1 MWVTRVSIARPVFAV
16 MVMFA
21 LCVLGVFSYVK
32 LGVEQ
37 LPDLNLPIA
46 YVDVLYPG
54 ASPQSVEEE
63 ITKKI
68 EEALNGIAG
77 VKRITSR
84 SFEGRS
90 QTSVEF
96 NLNANM
102 ARGMQDVRDKIAA
115 VQASFPKDAKTP
127 LVLRVNNE
135 ASEPVAVIGV
145 LSKTKTH
152 RDVSMLAELQVVK
165 RLQRIDGVAFIK
177 ISGNAPREVR
187 IDLDQQKLR
196 ANALLPADLSNALK
210 SQNQDAPIGLISNAI
225 QDGILR
231 MEGRAK
237 NFLDLNSVVVMQRQ
251 SLPITVADLGHLY
264 LRERELDSMARINEQ
279 RAVTIEVFKQQDAN
293 IVTTGEGI
301 KEALLEL
308 QKQIPPDVDVR
319 TISLNS
325 DWVKASLKGVQK
337 TLLEGALLTVAIVLL
352 FLKSWRSTVITGLT
366 LPISVISSFIAVQA
380 FGFTLNF
387 MTMMALSLCIGL
399 LVDDAIVVRENIVR
413 HLAMG
418 KSHMQAALEG
428 TEEIGLAVLAT
439 TFAICAV
446 FVPMA
451 FMDGITGRLFFP
463 FGITVVVAVIISLL
477 VSFTLDPMLSSVW
490 AEPPNAK
497 LTHLPVLGFLIQ
509 QVDRFMA
516 ACHGAYESLIHWI
529 FDDAGWRIG
538 SKMKISH
545 RLFILLIGVLSLLAA
560 VWLSKL
566 VGTEFIPQTDR
577 GLIQIT
583 MRLPVGSSLQRS
595 SEKLSQVEALIRAVP
610 EVSTLVTVIGGS
622 DAGFLV
628 GRNQAA
634 INIVLKPKT
643 ERQRTQ
649 KQIEEE
655 LRKIT
660 QPVSGI
666 EVAIG
671 LDRPIYIA
679 VLGNDSAS
687 LSQFTKE
694 FSDKIKTIPGIV
706 DVDISVKPGLTA
718 YRVKLDDLA
727 MRELGLNAGQVAQTL
742 RAYVNGEVAT
752 TWLAGDGEQVQVV
765 LRLPEIDRQHL
776 VQMNKLPVAYT
787 KDGQAI
793 ELARVAKIEPT
804 QNPEVI
810 RRQNLMR
817 REAIF
822 ASVQGRPAGD
832 VGEDVQTMMK
842 NTMPPEGIYF
852 DLQGSTKDQQ
862 DAFSAILS
870 AMLMAILFIYI
881 VLASQFNSFKQP
893 IAIMASLP
901 LALIGVMLALWVT
914 QTTLNLFSMIGMVML
929 MGLVTKNAILLLDFA
944 NEARKRGSSVKDALL
959 EAGQVRMRPIMMT
972 TSAMI
977 FGMLPLALAMN
988 EGGELQAGM
997 GRAIIGG
1004 VLTST
1009 FLTLVVVPV
1018 IYSYLVKD
1026 SDSDAHKDAN
1036 A

>member
-1 MWVTRVSIARPVFAV
+1 MWITRVSIARPVFAV

-21 LCVLGVFSYVK
+21 LCVLGVFSYIK

-37 LPDLNLPIA
+37 LPDLNLPVA

-63 ITKKI
+63 ITKRV

-90 QTSVEF
+90 QTAVEF

-115 VQASFPKDAKTP
+115 IQAAFPKDAKTP

-135 ASEPVAVIGV
+135 SSEPVAVIGL
-145 LSKTKTH
+145 LSSSKSH
-152 RDVSMLAELQVVK
+152 RDLSMLAELQVVR
-165 RLQRIDGVAFIK
+165 RLQRIDGVAFIN
-177 ISGNAPREVR
+177 ISGNATREIR
-187 IDLDQQKLR
+187 IDLNQQKLR
-196 ANALLPADLSNALK
+196 AHSVLPSDISAALRN
-210 SQNQDAPIGLISNAI
+210 QNQDAPIGLISNDT

-231 MEGRAK
+231 MEGRAT
-237 NFLDLNSVVVMQRQ
+237 NYLDLNAVVVQQRNAF
-251 SLPITVADLGHLY
+251 PVAVGDLGHLY
-264 LRERELDSMARINEQ
+264 MREREFDSLARINTQ
-279 RAVTIEVFKQQDAN
+279 RAISIEVFKQQDAN
-293 IVTTGEGI
+293 IVSTGEGV
-301 KEALLEL
+301 KQALEEL
-308 QKQIPPDVDVR
+308 KKQLPSDIELRVINLSSDGVKD
-319 TISLNS
+319 SL
-325 DWVKASLKGVQK
+325 VGVQR
-337 TLLEGALLTVAIVLL
+337 TLIEGALLTVAIVLL

-366 LPISVISSFIAVQA
+366 LPIAVVSSFIAVQA

-418 KSHMQAALEG
+418 KSHMDAAREG

-451 FMDGITGRLFFP
+451 FMDGIVGRLFFP

-490 AEPPNAK
+490 AEPKDASLLK
-497 LTHLPVLGFLIQ
+497 VPVLGFLIRR
-509 QVDRFMA
+509 VDRFMA
-516 ACHGAYESLIHWI
+516 LSHALYEKLIHWI
-529 FDDAGWRIG
+529 FAE
-538 SKMKISH
+538 SKWVWGRWIKVSH
-545 RLFILLIGVLSLLAA
+545 RALVLGLAALSLLVAFA
-560 VWLSKL
+560 LASV

-583 MRLPVGSSLQRS
+583 MRLPVGSSLPRS
-595 SEKLSQVEALIRAVP
+595 SEKLKQVEEAIRTLP
-610 EVSTLVTVIGGS
+610 EVTTMVTVIGGS

-634 INIVLKPKT
+634 LNIVLKPRA
-643 ERQRTQ
+643 ERARSQ
-649 KQIEEE
+649 KQIEDAM
-655 LRKIT
+655 RKLTAPI
-660 QPVSGI
+660 SGI
-666 EVAIG
+666 EVTIG
-671 LDRPIYIA
+671 MDRPIYIA
-679 VLGNDSAS
+679 VLGNDAQR
-687 LSQFTKE
+687 LAE
-694 FSDKIKTIPGIV
+694 FSQSFAEKIKTIPGIV
-706 DVDISVKPGLTA
+706 DVDLSVKPGLTA
-718 YRVKLDDLA
+718 YSVKLDDLA
-727 MRELGLNAGQVAQTL
+727 ARELGLNASQVGAAL
-742 RAYVNGEVAT
+742 RAYINGEVAT
-752 TWLAGDGEQVQVV
+752 TWLAGDGEQIQVV
-765 LRLPEIDRQHL
+765 LRLPQADRQQL
-776 VQMNKLPVAYT
+776 AQIGKLPVAFS

-793 ELARVAKIEPT
+793 ELSRVAKIEPT
-804 QNPEVI
+804 ANPEVI

-822 ASVQGRPAGD
+822 AGVQGRPSGD
-832 VGEDVQTMMK
+832 VGQQVQDMMK
-842 NTMPPEGIYF
+842 ATALPEGIYF
-852 DLQGSTKDQQ
+852 DLGGSTKDQK
-862 DAFSAILS
+862 DAFSAITS
-870 AMLMAILFIYI
+870 AMLMAVLFIYI

-901 LALIGVMLALWVT
+901 LAMIGVMLALLIT
-914 QTTLNLFSMIGMVML
+914 GTTLNLFSMIGMVML

-944 NEARKRGSSVKDALL
+944 NGARLRGLKVKEALL

-972 TSAMI
+972 TFAMI
-977 FGMLPLALAMN
+977 FGMLPLALALN

-1004 VLTST
+1004 VITSAL
-1009 FLTLVVVPV
+1009 LTLVVVPV
-1018 IYSYLVKD
+1018 IYSYLIKD
-1026 SDSDAHKDAN
+1026 EPAP
-1036 A
+1036 

>member
-1 MWVTRVSIARPVFAV
+1 MWITRVSIARPVFAV

-21 LCVLGVFSYVK
+21 LCVLGVFSYIK

-37 LPDLNLPIA
+37 LPDLNLPVA

-63 ITKKI
+63 ITKRV

-90 QTSVEF
+90 QTAVEF

-115 VQASFPKDAKTP
+115 IQAAFPKDAKTP

-135 ASEPVAVIGV
+135 SSEPVAVIGL
-145 LSKTKTH
+145 LSSSKSH
-152 RDVSMLAELQVVK
+152 RDLSMLAELQVVR
-165 RLQRIDGVAFIK
+165 RLQRIDGVAFIN
-177 ISGNAPREVR
+177 ISGNATREIR
-187 IDLDQQKLR
+187 IDLNQQKLR
-196 ANALLPADLSNALK
+196 AHSVLPSDISAALRN
-210 SQNQDAPIGLISNAI
+210 QNQDAPIGLISNDT

-231 MEGRAK
+231 MEGRAT
-237 NFLDLNSVVVMQRQ
+237 NYLDLNAVVVQQRNAF
-251 SLPITVADLGHLY
+251 PVAVGDLGHLY
-264 LRERELDSMARINEQ
+264 MREREFDSLARINTQ
-279 RAVTIEVFKQQDAN
+279 RAISIEVFKQQDAN
-293 IVTTGEGI
+293 IVSTGEGV
-301 KEALLEL
+301 KQALEEL
-308 QKQIPPDVDVR
+308 KKQLPSDIELRVINLSSDGVKD
-319 TISLNS
+319 SL
-325 DWVKASLKGVQK
+325 VGVQR
-337 TLLEGALLTVAIVLL
+337 TLIEGALLTVAIVLL

-366 LPISVISSFIAVQA
+366 LPIAVVSSFIAVQA

-418 KSHMQAALEG
+418 KSHMDAAREG

-451 FMDGITGRLFFP
+451 FMDGIVGRLFFP

-490 AEPPNAK
+490 AEPKDASLLK
-497 LTHLPVLGFLIQ
+497 VPVLGFLIRR
-509 QVDRFMA
+509 VDRFMA
-516 ACHGAYESLIHWI
+516 LSHALYEKLIHWI
-529 FDDAGWRIG
+529 FAE
-538 SKMKISH
+538 SKWVWGRWIKVSH
-545 RLFILLIGVLSLLAA
+545 RALVLGLAALSLLVAFA
-560 VWLSKL
+560 LASV

-583 MRLPVGSSLQRS
+583 MRLPVGSSLPRS
-595 SEKLSQVEALIRAVP
+595 SEKLKQVEEAIRTLP
-610 EVSTLVTVIGGS
+610 EVTTMVTVIGGS

-634 INIVLKPKT
+634 LNIVLKPRA
-643 ERQRTQ
+643 ERARSQ
-649 KQIEEE
+649 KQIEDAM
-655 LRKIT
+655 RKLTAPI
-660 QPVSGI
+660 SGI
-666 EVAIG
+666 EVTIG
-671 LDRPIYIA
+671 MDRPIYIA
-679 VLGNDSAS
+679 VLGNDAQR
-687 LSQFTKE
+687 LAE
-694 FSDKIKTIPGIV
+694 FSQSFAEKIKTIPGIV
-706 DVDISVKPGLTA
+706 DVDLSVKPGLTA
-718 YRVKLDDLA
+718 YSVKLDDLA
-727 MRELGLNAGQVAQTL
+727 ARELGLNASQVGAAL
-742 RAYVNGEVAT
+742 RAYINGEIAT
-752 TWLAGDGEQVQVV
+752 TWLAGDGEQIQVV
-765 LRLPEIDRQHL
+765 LRLPQADRQQL
-776 VQMNKLPVAYT
+776 AQIGKLPVAFS

-793 ELARVAKIEPT
+793 ELSRVAKIEPT
-804 QNPEVI
+804 ANPEVI

-822 ASVQGRPAGD
+822 AGVQGRPSGD
-832 VGEDVQTMMK
+832 GGQQVQDMMK
-842 NTMPPEGIYF
+842 ATALPEGIYF
-852 DLQGSTKDQQ
+852 DLGGSTKDQK
-862 DAFSAILS
+862 DAFSAITS
-870 AMLMAILFIYI
+870 AMLMAVLFIYI

-901 LALIGVMLALWVT
+901 LAMIGVMLALLIT
-914 QTTLNLFSMIGMVML
+914 GTTLNLFSMIGMVML

-944 NEARKRGSSVKDALL
+944 NGARLRGLKVKEALL

-972 TSAMI
+972 TFAMI
-977 FGMLPLALAMN
+977 FGMLPLALALN

-1004 VLTST
+1004 VITSAL
-1009 FLTLVVVPV
+1009 LTLVVVPV
-1018 IYSYLVKD
+1018 IYSYLIKD
-1026 SDSDAHKDAN
+1026 EPAP
-1036 A
+1036 

>member
-1 MWVTRVSIARPVFAV
+1 MWVTRVSIARPVFAA

-21 LCVLGVFSYVK
+21 LCVLGIFSYTK

-37 LPDLNLPIA
+37 LPDLNLPVA

-90 QTSVEF
+90 QSSVEF
-96 NLNANM
+96 NLNADM

-115 VQASFPKDAKTP
+115 VQATFPKDAKTP

-145 LSKTKTH
+145 VSNTKTH
-152 RDVSMLAELQVVK
+152 RDVSMLAELQVVR

-177 ISGNAPREVR
+177 ISGNATREIR
-187 IDLDQQKLR
+187 IDLNQQKLR
-196 ANALLPADLSNALK
+196 ANSVLPSDVSSALK
-210 SQNQDAPIGLISNAI
+210 AHNQDAPIGLISNAT

-237 NFLDLNSVVVMQRQ
+237 NYLDLNAVVVQQR
-251 SLPITVADLGHLY
+251 SGLPVTLADLGNLY
-264 LRERELDSMARINEQ
+264 LREKELDSLARINSQ
-279 RAVTIEVFKQQDAN
+279 RAISIEVFKQQDAN
-293 IVTTGEGI
+293 IVKTGEGI
-301 KEALLEL
+301 KEALAEL
-308 QKQIPPDVDVR
+308 KNQMPPDVELR

-325 DWVKASLKGVQK
+325 DWVKASLVGVQK
-337 TLLEGALLTVAIVLL
+337 TLIEGALLTVIIVLL

-366 LPISVISSFIAVQA
+366 LPISVISSFIAIKA

-418 KSHMQAALEG
+418 KSHVQAALEG
-428 TEEIGLAVLAT
+428 TQEIGLAVLAT

-451 FMDGITGRLFFP
+451 FMDGITGRLFYP

-477 VSFTLDPMLSSVW
+477 VSFTLDPMLSSIW
-490 AEPPNAK
+490 PEPADAN
-497 LTHLPVLGFLIQ
+497 LNRVPVLGYLIV

-516 ACHGAYESLIHWI
+516 ACHASYEVLIHWI
-529 FDDAGWRIG
+529 FDNTKLNLGPWIRV
-538 SKMKISH
+538 SH
-545 RLFILLIGVLSLLAA
+545 RTLIVLGALLSLVIAFFLAG
-560 VWLSKL
+560 K

-583 MRLPVGSSLQRS
+583 MRLPVGSSLLRS
-595 SEKLSQVEALIRAVP
+595 SEKLAQVEAAIRAVP
-610 EVSTLVTVIGGS
+610 EVETLVTVIGGS

-634 INIVLKPKT
+634 LNIVLKPKH

-649 KQIEEE
+649 KQIEEA

-660 QPVSGI
+660 QPISGI

-679 VLGNDSAS
+679 VLGNDAERLAS
-687 LSQFTKE
+687 FSKE
-694 FSDKIKTIPGIV
+694 FSEKIKSIPGIV

-718 YRVKLDDLA
+718 YSVKLDALA
-727 MRELGLNAGQVAQTL
+727 VRELGLNATQVAQTL
-742 RAYVNGEVAT
+742 RAYVNGEIAT

-765 LRLPEIDRQHL
+765 LRLPEMDRQHL

-793 ELARVAKIEPT
+793 ELSRVARIEPT
-804 QNPEVI
+804 ANPEVI

-822 ASVQGRPAGD
+822 ASVEGRPAGD
-832 VGEDVQTMMK
+832 VGAEVQAMMK
-842 NTMPPEGIYF
+842 ATTLPEGIYF

-862 DAFSAILS
+862 VAFSAILS
-870 AMLMAILFIYI
+870 AMLMAVLFIYI

-914 QTTLNLFSMIGMVML
+914 HTTLNLFSMIGMVML

-944 NEARKRGSSVKDALL
+944 NASRANGFSVKDALL

-972 TSAMI
+972 TFAMI
-977 FGMLPLALAMN
+977 FGMLPLALALN

-1026 SDSDAHKDAN
+1026 KH
-1036 A
+1036 

>member
-1 MWVTRVSIARPVFAV
+1 MLVTRVSIARPVFAV
-16 MVMFA
+16 MVMIA
-21 LCVLGVFSYVK
+21 LCVLGIFSYVK

-115 VQASFPKDAKTP
+115 VQAAFPKDAKTP

-145 LSKTKTH
+145 LSQSKTH
-152 RDVSMLAELQVVK
+152 RDVSMLAELQVVR
-165 RLQRIDGVAFIK
+165 RLQRIDGIAFIK
-177 ISGNAPREVR
+177 ISGNATREIR
-187 IDLDQQKLR
+187 IDLNQQKLR
-196 ANALLPADLSNALK
+196 ANAVLPIDISNALK
-210 SQNQDAPIGLISNAI
+210 AQNQDAPIGLISNDV

-231 MEGRAK
+231 MEGRSK
-237 NFLDLNSVVVMQRQ
+237 NYLDLNATVVQQR
-251 SLPITVADLGHLY
+251 SGLPVTVADLGNLY
-264 LRERELDSMARINEQ
+264 LREKELESLARINGQ
-279 RAVTIEVFKQQDAN
+279 RAISIEVFKQQDAN
-293 IVTTGEGI
+293 IVSTGEGI
-301 KEALLEL
+301 KEALAEL
-308 QKQIPPDVDVR
+308 KNQIPADVEIR

-325 DWVKASLKGVQK
+325 DWVKVSLVGVQR
-337 TLLEGALLTVAIVLL
+337 TLIEGALLTVAIVLL

-418 KSHMQAALEG
+418 KSHVQAALEG
-428 TEEIGLAVLAT
+428 TQEIGLAVLAT

-490 AEPPNAK
+490 PEPANAN
-497 LTHLPVLGFLIQ
+497 LDRVPVLGYLIAR
-509 QVDRFMA
+509 VDRFMA
-516 ACHGAYESLIHWI
+516 GCHASYESLVHWI
-529 FDDAGWRIG
+529 FDTRKFELVPGLRL
-538 SKMKISH
+538 SH
-545 RLFILLIGVLSLLAA
+545 RALVLWGAVLSLVIAFLLTK
-560 VWLSKL
+560 V

-583 MRLPVGSSLQRS
+583 MRLPVGSSLPRS
-595 SEKLSQVEALIRAVP
+595 SEKLAQVEAAIRSVP
-610 EVSTLVTVIGGS
+610 EVETVVTVIGGS

-634 INIVLKPKT
+634 VNIVLKPKH

-649 KQIEEE
+649 KQIEEV
-655 LRKIT
+655 LRKLT
-660 QPVSGI
+660 QPISGI

-679 VLGNDSAS
+679 VLGNDAER
-687 LSQFTKE
+687 LAQFSKD
-694 FSDKIKTIPGIV
+694 FSEKIKSIPGIV
-706 DVDISVKPGLTA
+706 DVDLSVKPGLTA
-718 YRVKLDDLA
+718 YSVKLDALA
-727 MRELGLNAGQVAQTL
+727 IRELGLNASQVAQTL

-752 TWLAGDGEQVQVV
+752 TWLAGDGEQIQVV
-765 LRLPEIDRQHL
+765 LRLPELDRQHL
-776 VQMNKLPVAYT
+776 VQMHKLPVAYT
-787 KDGQAI
+787 KEGQAI
-793 ELARVAKIEPT
+793 ELARVARIEPT
-804 QNPEVI
+804 ANPEVI

-822 ASVQGRPAGD
+822 ASVEGRPAGD
-832 VGEDVQTMMK
+832 VGADVQAMMK
-842 NTMPPEGIYF
+842 ATTPPEGIYF

-870 AMLMAILFIYI
+870 AMLMAVLFIYI

-901 LALIGVMLALWVT
+901 LALMGVMLSLWLT

-929 MGLVTKNAILLLDFA
+929 MGLVTKNAILLIDFA
-944 NEARKRGSSVKDALL
+944 NESRKRGLSVKDALL

-972 TSAMI
+972 TFAMI
-977 FGMLPLALAMN
+977 FGMLPLALALN

-1026 SDSDAHKDAN
+1026 DAT
-1036 A
+1036 

>member
-16 MVMFA
+16 MVMIA
-21 LCVLGVFSYVK
+21 LCVLGIFSYVK

-115 VQASFPKDAKTP
+115 VQAAFPKDAKTP

-145 LSKTKTH
+145 LSQSKTH
-152 RDVSMLAELQVVK
+152 RDVSMLAELQVVR
-165 RLQRIDGVAFIK
+165 RLQRIDGIAFIK
-177 ISGNAPREVR
+177 ISGNATREIR
-187 IDLDQQKLR
+187 IDLNQQKLR
-196 ANALLPADLSNALK
+196 ANAVLPIDISNALK
-210 SQNQDAPIGLISNAI
+210 AQNQDAPIGLISNDV

-231 MEGRAK
+231 MEGRSK
-237 NFLDLNSVVVMQRQ
+237 NYLDLNATVVQQR
-251 SLPITVADLGHLY
+251 SGLPVTVADLGNLY
-264 LRERELDSMARINEQ
+264 LREKELESLARINGQ
-279 RAVTIEVFKQQDAN
+279 RAISIEVFKQQDAN
-293 IVTTGEGI
+293 IVSTGEGI
-301 KEALLEL
+301 KEALAEL
-308 QKQIPPDVDVR
+308 KNQIPADVEIR

-325 DWVKASLKGVQK
+325 DWVKVSLVGVQR
-337 TLLEGALLTVAIVLL
+337 TLIEGALLTVAIVLL

-418 KSHMQAALEG
+418 KSHVQAALEG
-428 TEEIGLAVLAT
+428 TQEIGLAVLAT

-490 AEPPNAK
+490 PEPANAN
-497 LTHLPVLGFLIQ
+497 LDRVPVLGYLIAR
-509 QVDRFMA
+509 VDRFMA
-516 ACHGAYESLIHWI
+516 GCHASYESLVHWI
-529 FDDAGWRIG
+529 FDTRKFELVPGLRL
-538 SKMKISH
+538 SH
-545 RLFILLIGVLSLLAA
+545 RALVLWGAVLSLVIAFLLTK
-560 VWLSKL
+560 V

-583 MRLPVGSSLQRS
+583 MRLPVGSSLPRS
-595 SEKLSQVEALIRAVP
+595 SEKLAQVEAAIRSVP
-610 EVSTLVTVIGGS
+610 EVETVVTVIGGS

-634 INIVLKPKT
+634 VNIVLKPKH

-649 KQIEEE
+649 KQIEEA
-655 LRKIT
+655 LRKLT
-660 QPVSGI
+660 QPISGI

-679 VLGNDSAS
+679 VLGNDAER
-687 LSQFTKE
+687 LAQFSKD
-694 FSDKIKTIPGIV
+694 FSEKIKSIPGIV
-706 DVDISVKPGLTA
+706 DVDLSVKPGLTA
-718 YRVKLDDLA
+718 YSVKLDALA
-727 MRELGLNAGQVAQTL
+727 IRELGLNASQVAQTL

-752 TWLAGDGEQVQVV
+752 TWLANV
-765 LRLPEIDRQHL
+765 R
-776 VQMNKLPVAYT
+776 
-787 KDGQAI
+787 
-793 ELARVAKIEPT
+793 
-804 QNPEVI
+804 
-810 RRQNLMR
+810 
-817 REAIF
+817 
-822 ASVQGRPAGD
+822 
-832 VGEDVQTMMK
+832 
-842 NTMPPEGIYF
+842 PPEP
-852 DLQGSTKDQQ
+852 
-862 DAFSAILS
+862 AHHH
-870 AMLMAILFIYI
+870 
-881 VLASQFNSFKQP
+881 
-893 IAIMASLP
+893 LP
-901 LALIGVMLALWVT
+901 ARLW
-914 QTTLNLFSMIGMVML
+914 QL
-929 MGLVTKNAILLLDFA
+929 
-944 NEARKRGSSVKDALL
+944 
-959 EAGQVRMRPIMMT
+959 
-972 TSAMI
+972 
-977 FGMLPLALAMN
+977 
-988 EGGELQAGM
+988 
-997 GRAIIGG
+997 
-1004 VLTST
+1004 
-1009 FLTLVVVPV
+1009 
-1018 IYSYLVKD
+1018 
-1026 SDSDAHKDAN
+1026 HH
-1036 A
+1036 

>member
-1 MWVTRVSIARPVFAV
+1 
-16 MVMFA
+16 
-21 LCVLGVFSYVK
+21 
-32 LGVEQ
+32 
-37 LPDLNLPIA
+37 
-46 YVDVLYPG
+46 
-54 ASPQSVEEE
+54 
-63 ITKKI
+63 
-68 EEALNGIAG
+68 
-77 VKRITSR
+77 
-84 SFEGRS
+84 
-90 QTSVEF
+90 
-96 NLNANM
+96 
-102 ARGMQDVRDKIAA
+102 
-115 VQASFPKDAKTP
+115 
-127 LVLRVNNE
+127 
-135 ASEPVAVIGV
+135 
-145 LSKTKTH
+145 
-152 RDVSMLAELQVVK
+152 
-165 RLQRIDGVAFIK
+165 
-177 ISGNAPREVR
+177 
-187 IDLDQQKLR
+187 
-196 ANALLPADLSNALK
+196 
-210 SQNQDAPIGLISNAI
+210 
-225 QDGILR
+225 
-231 MEGRAK
+231 
-237 NFLDLNSVVVMQRQ
+237 
-251 SLPITVADLGHLY
+251 
-264 LRERELDSMARINEQ
+264 
-279 RAVTIEVFKQQDAN
+279 
-293 IVTTGEGI
+293 
-301 KEALLEL
+301 
-308 QKQIPPDVDVR
+308 
-319 TISLNS
+319 
-325 DWVKASLKGVQK
+325 
-337 TLLEGALLTVAIVLL
+337 
-352 FLKSWRSTVITGLT
+352 
-366 LPISVISSFIAVQA
+366 
-380 FGFTLNF
+380 
-387 MTMMALSLCIGL
+387 
-399 LVDDAIVVRENIVR
+399 
-413 HLAMG
+413 
-418 KSHMQAALEG
+418 
-428 TEEIGLAVLAT
+428 
-439 TFAICAV
+439 
-446 FVPMA
+446 
-451 FMDGITGRLFFP
+451 
-463 FGITVVVAVIISLL
+463 
-477 VSFTLDPMLSSVW
+477 
-490 AEPPNAK
+490 
-497 LTHLPVLGFLIQ
+497 
-509 QVDRFMA
+509 
-516 ACHGAYESLIHWI
+516 
-529 FDDAGWRIG
+529 
-538 SKMKISH
+538 
-545 RLFILLIGVLSLLAA
+545 
-560 VWLSKL
+560 
-566 VGTEFIPQTDR
+566 
-577 GLIQIT
+577 
-583 MRLPVGSSLQRS
+583 
-595 SEKLSQVEALIRAVP
+595 VEALIRAVP

-679 VLGNDSAS
+679 VLCNDSAS

-776 VQMNKLPVAYT
+776 VQMNKLPVAYI

>member
-1 MWVTRVSIARPVFAV
+1 MWITRVSIARPVFAV

-21 LCVLGVFSYVK
+21 LCVLGVFSYIK

-37 LPDLNLPIA
+37 LPDLNLPVA

-63 ITKKI
+63 ITKRV

-90 QTSVEF
+90 QTAVEF

-115 VQASFPKDAKTP
+115 IQAAFPKDAKTP

-135 ASEPVAVIGV
+135 SSEPVAVIGL
-145 LSKTKTH
+145 LSSSKSH
-152 RDVSMLAELQVVK
+152 RDLSMLAELQVVR
-165 RLQRIDGVAFIK
+165 RLQRIDGVAFIN
-177 ISGNAPREVR
+177 ISGNATREIR
-187 IDLDQQKLR
+187 IDLNQQKLR
-196 ANALLPADLSNALK
+196 AHSVLPSDISAALRN
-210 SQNQDAPIGLISNAI
+210 QNQDAPIGLISNDT

-231 MEGRAK
+231 MEGRAT
-237 NFLDLNSVVVMQRQ
+237 NYLDLNAVVVQQRNAF
-251 SLPITVADLGHLY
+251 PVAVGDLGHLY
-264 LRERELDSMARINEQ
+264 MREREFDSLARINTQ
-279 RAVTIEVFKQQDAN
+279 RAISIEVFKQQDAN
-293 IVTTGEGI
+293 NVSTGEGV
-301 KEALLEL
+301 KQALEEL
-308 QKQIPPDVDVR
+308 KKQLPSDIELRVINLSSDGVKD
-319 TISLNS
+319 SL
-325 DWVKASLKGVQK
+325 VGVQR
-337 TLLEGALLTVAIVLL
+337 TLIEGALLTVAIVLL

-366 LPISVISSFIAVQA
+366 LPIAVVSSFIAVQA

-418 KSHMQAALEG
+418 KSHMDAAREG

-451 FMDGITGRLFFP
+451 FMDGIVGRLFFP

-490 AEPPNAK
+490 AEPKDASLLK
-497 LTHLPVLGFLIQ
+497 VPVLGFLIRR
-509 QVDRFMA
+509 VDRFMA
-516 ACHGAYESLIHWI
+516 LSHALYEKLIHWI
-529 FDDAGWRIG
+529 FAE
-538 SKMKISH
+538 SKWVWGRWIKVSH
-545 RLFILLIGVLSLLAA
+545 RALVLGLAALSLLVAFA
-560 VWLSKL
+560 LASV

-583 MRLPVGSSLQRS
+583 MRLPVGSSLPRS
-595 SEKLSQVEALIRAVP
+595 SEKLKQVEEAIRTLP
-610 EVSTLVTVIGGS
+610 EVTTMVTVIGGS

-634 INIVLKPKT
+634 LNIVLKPRA
-643 ERQRTQ
+643 ERARSQ
-649 KQIEEE
+649 KQIEDAM
-655 LRKIT
+655 RKLTAPI
-660 QPVSGI
+660 SGI
-666 EVAIG
+666 EVTIG
-671 LDRPIYIA
+671 MDRPIYIA
-679 VLGNDSAS
+679 VLGNDAQR
-687 LSQFTKE
+687 LAE
-694 FSDKIKTIPGIV
+694 FSQSFAEKIKTIPGIV
-706 DVDISVKPGLTA
+706 DVDLSVKPGLTA
-718 YRVKLDDLA
+718 YSVKLDDLA
-727 MRELGLNAGQVAQTL
+727 ARELGLNASQVGAAL
-742 RAYVNGEVAT
+742 RAYINGEIAT
-752 TWLAGDGEQVQVV
+752 TWLAGDGEQIQVV
-765 LRLPEIDRQHL
+765 LRLPQADRQQL
-776 VQMNKLPVAYT
+776 AQIGKLPVAFS

-793 ELARVAKIEPT
+793 ELSRVAKIEPT
-804 QNPEVI
+804 ANPEVI

-822 ASVQGRPAGD
+822 AGVQGRPSGD
-832 VGEDVQTMMK
+832 VGQQVQDMMK
-842 NTMPPEGIYF
+842 ATALPEGIYF
-852 DLQGSTKDQQ
+852 DLGGSTKDQK
-862 DAFSAILS
+862 DAFSAITS
-870 AMLMAILFIYI
+870 AMLMAVLFIYI

-901 LALIGVMLALWVT
+901 LAMIGVMLALLIT
-914 QTTLNLFSMIGMVML
+914 GTTLNLFSMIGMVML

-944 NEARKRGSSVKDALL
+944 NGARLRGLKVKEALL

-972 TSAMI
+972 TFAMI
-977 FGMLPLALAMN
+977 FGMLPLALALN

-1004 VLTST
+1004 VITSAL
-1009 FLTLVVVPV
+1009 LTLVVVPV
-1018 IYSYLVKD
+1018 IYSYLIKD
-1026 SDSDAHKDAN
+1026 EPAP
-1036 A
+1036 

>member
-1 MWVTRVSIARPVFAV
+1 MWITRVSIARPVFAV

-21 LCVLGVFSYVK
+21 LCVLGVFSYIK

-37 LPDLNLPIA
+37 LPDLNLPVA

-63 ITKKI
+63 ITKRV

-90 QTSVEF
+90 QTAVEF

-115 VQASFPKDAKTP
+115 IQAAFPKDAKTP

-135 ASEPVAVIGV
+135 SSEPVAVIGL
-145 LSKTKTH
+145 LSSSKSH
-152 RDVSMLAELQVVK
+152 RDLSMLAELQVVR
-165 RLQRIDGVAFIK
+165 RLQRIDGVAFIN
-177 ISGNAPREVR
+177 ISGNATREIR
-187 IDLDQQKLR
+187 IDLNQQKLR
-196 ANALLPADLSNALK
+196 AHSVLPSDISAALRN
-210 SQNQDAPIGLISNAI
+210 QNQDAPIGLISNDT

-231 MEGRAK
+231 MEGRAT
-237 NFLDLNSVVVMQRQ
+237 NYLDLNAVVVQQRNAF
-251 SLPITVADLGHLY
+251 PVAVGDLGHLY
-264 LRERELDSMARINEQ
+264 MREREFDSLARINTQ
-279 RAVTIEVFKQQDAN
+279 RAISIEVFKQQDAN
-293 IVTTGEGI
+293 IVSTGEGV
-301 KEALLEL
+301 KQALEEL
-308 QKQIPPDVDVR
+308 KKQLPSDIELRVINLSSDGVKD
-319 TISLNS
+319 SL
-325 DWVKASLKGVQK
+325 VGVQR
-337 TLLEGALLTVAIVLL
+337 TLIEGALLTVAIVLL

-366 LPISVISSFIAVQA
+366 LPIAVVSSFIAVQA

-418 KSHMQAALEG
+418 KSHMDAAREG

-451 FMDGITGRLFFP
+451 FMDGIVGRLFFP

-490 AEPPNAK
+490 AEPKDASLLK
-497 LTHLPVLGFLIQ
+497 VPVLGFLIRR
-509 QVDRFMA
+509 VDRFMA
-516 ACHGAYESLIHWI
+516 LSHALYEKLIHWI
-529 FDDAGWRIG
+529 FAE
-538 SKMKISH
+538 SKWVWGRWIKVSH
-545 RLFILLIGVLSLLAA
+545 RALVLGLAALSLLVAFA
-560 VWLSKL
+560 LASV

-583 MRLPVGSSLQRS
+583 MRLPVGSSLPRS
-595 SEKLSQVEALIRAVP
+595 SEKLKQVEEAIRTLP
-610 EVSTLVTVIGGS
+610 EVTTMVTVIGGS

-634 INIVLKPKT
+634 LNIVLKPRA
-643 ERQRTQ
+643 ERARSQ
-649 KQIEEE
+649 KQIEDAM
-655 LRKIT
+655 RKLTAPI
-660 QPVSGI
+660 SGI
-666 EVAIG
+666 EVTIG
-671 LDRPIYIA
+671 MDRPIYIA
-679 VLGNDSAS
+679 VLGNDAQR
-687 LSQFTKE
+687 LAE
-694 FSDKIKTIPGIV
+694 FSQSFAEKIKTIPGIV
-706 DVDISVKPGLTA
+706 DVDLSVKPGLTA
-718 YRVKLDDLA
+718 YSVKLDDLA
-727 MRELGLNAGQVAQTL
+727 ARELGLNASQVGAAL
-742 RAYVNGEVAT
+742 RAYINGEIAT
-752 TWLAGDGEQVQVV
+752 TWLAGDGEQIQVV
-765 LRLPEIDRQHL
+765 LRLPQADRQQL
-776 VQMNKLPVAYT
+776 AQIGKLPVAFS

-793 ELARVAKIEPT
+793 ELSRVAKIEPT
-804 QNPEVI
+804 ANPEVI

-822 ASVQGRPAGD
+822 AGVQGRPSGD
-832 VGEDVQTMMK
+832 VGQQVRDMMK
-842 NTMPPEGIYF
+842 ATALPEGIYF
-852 DLQGSTKDQQ
+852 DLGGSTKDQK
-862 DAFSAILS
+862 DAFSAITS
-870 AMLMAILFIYI
+870 AMLMAVLFIYI

-901 LALIGVMLALWVT
+901 LAMIGVMLALLIT
-914 QTTLNLFSMIGMVML
+914 GTTLNLFSMIGMVML

-944 NEARKRGSSVKDALL
+944 NGARLRGLKVKEALL

-972 TSAMI
+972 TFAMI
-977 FGMLPLALAMN
+977 FGMLPLALALN

-1004 VLTST
+1004 VITSAL
-1009 FLTLVVVPV
+1009 LTLVVVPV
-1018 IYSYLVKD
+1018 IYSYLIKD
-1026 SDSDAHKDAN
+1026 EPAP
-1036 A
+1036 

>member
-1 MWVTRVSIARPVFAV
+1 

-21 LCVLGVFSYVK
+21 LCVLGIFSYAK

-115 VQASFPKDAKTP
+115 VQAAFPKDAKTP

-145 LSKTKTH
+145 LSPSKTH
-152 RDVSMLAELQVVK
+152 RDVSMLAELQVVR

-177 ISGNAPREVR
+177 ISGNATREIR
-187 IDLDQQKLR
+187 IDLNPQKLR
-196 ANALLPADLSNALK
+196 ANGILPSDIGSALK
-210 SQNQDAPIGLISNAI
+210 AQNQDAPIGLISNEV

-231 MEGRAK
+231 MEGRSK
-237 NFLDLNSVVVMQRQ
+237 NYLDLDATVVQQRGG
-251 SLPITVADLGHLY
+251 LPVTVADLGKLY
-264 LRERELDSMARINEQ
+264 LREKELESLARINGQ
-279 RAVTIEVFKQQDAN
+279 RAISIEVFKQQDAN
-293 IVTTGEGI
+293 IVSTGEGI
-301 KEALLEL
+301 KAALVEL
-308 QKQIPPDVDVR
+308 QNQIPKDVEIR

-325 DWVKASLKGVQK
+325 DWVKASLAGVQR
-337 TLLEGALLTVAIVLL
+337 TLIEGALLTVVIVLL

-418 KSHMQAALEG
+418 KSHVQAALEG
-428 TEEIGLAVLAT
+428 TQEIGLAVLAT

-490 AEPPNAK
+490 PEPANAN
-497 LTHLPVLGFLIQ
+497 LNRVPVLGYSIHW
-509 QVDRFMA
+509 VDRFMDR
-516 ACHGAYESLIHWI
+516 CHASYEALVHWI
-529 FDDAGWRIG
+529 FDTRKLQLGPWL
-538 SKMKISH
+538 KLSH
-545 RLFILLIGVLSLLAA
+545 RALVLWGALLSLVIAFLLTK
-560 VWLSKL
+560 V

-583 MRLPVGSSLQRS
+583 MRLPVGSSLPRS
-595 SEKLSQVEALIRAVP
+595 SDKLAQVEAAIRSVP
-610 EVSTLVTVIGGS
+610 EVETVVTVIGGS

-634 INIVLKPKT
+634 VNIVLKPKH

-649 KQIEEE
+649 KQIEEV
-655 LRKIT
+655 LRKLT
-660 QPVSGI
+660 QPISGI

-679 VLGNDSAS
+679 VLGNDAER
-687 LSQFTKE
+687 LAQFSKDFAE
-694 FSDKIKTIPGIV
+694 KIKSIPGIV
-706 DVDISVKPGLTA
+706 DVDLSVKPGLTA
-718 YRVKLDDLA
+718 YSVKLDALA
-727 MRELGLNAGQVAQTL
+727 IRELGLNASQVAQT
-742 RAYVNGEVAT
+742 
-752 TWLAGDGEQVQVV
+752 
-765 LRLPEIDRQHL
+765 
-776 VQMNKLPVAYT
+776 
-787 KDGQAI
+787 
-793 ELARVAKIEPT
+793 
-804 QNPEVI
+804 
-810 RRQNLMR
+810 
-817 REAIF
+817 
-822 ASVQGRPAGD
+822 
-832 VGEDVQTMMK
+832 
-842 NTMPPEGIYF
+842 
-852 DLQGSTKDQQ
+852 
-862 DAFSAILS
+862 
-870 AMLMAILFIYI
+870 
-881 VLASQFNSFKQP
+881 
-893 IAIMASLP
+893 
-901 LALIGVMLALWVT
+901 
-914 QTTLNLFSMIGMVML
+914 
-929 MGLVTKNAILLLDFA
+929 
-944 NEARKRGSSVKDALL
+944 
-959 EAGQVRMRPIMMT
+959 
-972 TSAMI
+972 
-977 FGMLPLALAMN
+977 
-988 EGGELQAGM
+988 
-997 GRAIIGG
+997 
-1004 VLTST
+1004 
-1009 FLTLVVVPV
+1009 
-1018 IYSYLVKD
+1018 
-1026 SDSDAHKDAN
+1026 
-1036 A
+1036 

>member
-1 MWVTRVSIARPVFAV
+1 MWITRVSIARPVFAV

-21 LCVLGVFSYVK
+21 LCVLGVFSYIK

-37 LPDLNLPIA
+37 LPDLNLPVA

-63 ITKKI
+63 ITKRV

-90 QTSVEF
+90 QTAVEF

-115 VQASFPKDAKTP
+115 IQAAFPKDAKTP

-135 ASEPVAVIGV
+135 SSEPVAVIGL
-145 LSKTKTH
+145 LSSSKSH
-152 RDVSMLAELQVVK
+152 RDLSMLAELQVVR
-165 RLQRIDGVAFIK
+165 RLQRIDGVAFIN
-177 ISGNAPREVR
+177 ISGNATREIR
-187 IDLDQQKLR
+187 IDLNQQKLR
-196 ANALLPADLSNALK
+196 AHSVLPSDISAALRN
-210 SQNQDAPIGLISNAI
+210 QNQDAPIGLISNDT

-231 MEGRAK
+231 MEGRAT
-237 NFLDLNSVVVMQRQ
+237 NYLDLNAVVVQQRNAF
-251 SLPITVADLGHLY
+251 PVAVGDLGHLY
-264 LRERELDSMARINEQ
+264 MREREFDSLARINTQ
-279 RAVTIEVFKQQDAN
+279 RAISIEVFKQQDAN
-293 IVTTGEGI
+293 IVSTGEGV
-301 KEALLEL
+301 KQALEEL
-308 QKQIPPDVDVR
+308 KKQLPSDIELRVINLSSDGVKD
-319 TISLNS
+319 SL
-325 DWVKASLKGVQK
+325 VGVQR
-337 TLLEGALLTVAIVLL
+337 TLIEGALLTVAIVLL

-366 LPISVISSFIAVQA
+366 LPIAVVSSFIAVQA

-418 KSHMQAALEG
+418 KSHMDAAREG

-451 FMDGITGRLFFP
+451 FMDGIVGRLFFP

-490 AEPPNAK
+490 AEPKDASLLK
-497 LTHLPVLGFLIQ
+497 VPVLGFLIRR
-509 QVDRFMA
+509 VDRFMA
-516 ACHGAYESLIHWI
+516 LSHALYEKLIHWI
-529 FDDAGWRIG
+529 FAE
-538 SKMKISH
+538 SKWVWGRWIKVSH
-545 RLFILLIGVLSLLAA
+545 RALVLGLAALSLLVAFA
-560 VWLSKL
+560 LASV

-583 MRLPVGSSLQRS
+583 MRLPVGSSLPRS
-595 SEKLSQVEALIRAVP
+595 SEKLKQVEEAIRTLP
-610 EVSTLVTVIGGS
+610 EVTTMVTVIGGS

-634 INIVLKPKT
+634 LNIVLKPRA
-643 ERQRTQ
+643 ERARSQ
-649 KQIEEE
+649 KQIEDAM
-655 LRKIT
+655 RKLTAPI
-660 QPVSGI
+660 SGI
-666 EVAIG
+666 EVTIG
-671 LDRPIYIA
+671 MDRPIYIA
-679 VLGNDSAS
+679 VLGNDAQR
-687 LSQFTKE
+687 LAE
-694 FSDKIKTIPGIV
+694 FSQSFAEKIKTIPGIV
-706 DVDISVKPGLTA
+706 DVDLSVKPGLTA
-718 YRVKLDDLA
+718 YSVKLDDLA
-727 MRELGLNAGQVAQTL
+727 ARELGLNASQVGAAL
-742 RAYVNGEVAT
+742 RAYINGEIAT
-752 TWLAGDGEQVQVV
+752 TWLAGDGEQIQVV
-765 LRLPEIDRQHL
+765 LRLPQADRQQL
-776 VQMNKLPVAYT
+776 AQIGKLPVAFS

-793 ELARVAKIEPT
+793 ELSRVAKIEPT
-804 QNPEVI
+804 ANPEVI

-822 ASVQGRPAGD
+822 AGVQGRPSGD
-832 VGEDVQTMMK
+832 VGQQVQDMMK
-842 NTMPPEGIYF
+842 ATALPEGIYF
-852 DLQGSTKDQQ
+852 DLGGSTKDQK
-862 DAFSAILS
+862 DAFSAITS
-870 AMLMAILFIYI
+870 AMLMAVLFIYI

-901 LALIGVMLALWVT
+901 LAMIGVMLALLIT
-914 QTTLNLFSMIGMVML
+914 GTTLNLFSMIGMVML

-944 NEARKRGSSVKDALL
+944 NGARLRGLKVKEALL

-972 TSAMI
+972 TFAMI
-977 FGMLPLALAMN
+977 FGMLPLALALN

-1004 VLTST
+1004 VITSAL
-1009 FLTLVVVPV
+1009 LTLVVVPV
-1018 IYSYLVKD
+1018 IYSYLIKD
-1026 SDSDAHKDAN
+1026 EPAP
-1036 A
+1036 

>member
-1 MWVTRVSIARPVFAV
+1 MWITRVSIARPVFAV

-21 LCVLGVFSYVK
+21 LCVLGVFSYIK

-37 LPDLNLPIA
+37 LPDLNLPVA

-63 ITKKI
+63 ITKRV

-90 QTSVEF
+90 QTAVEF

-115 VQASFPKDAKTP
+115 IQAAFPKDAKTP

-135 ASEPVAVIGV
+135 SSEPVAVIGL
-145 LSKTKTH
+145 LSSSKSH
-152 RDVSMLAELQVVK
+152 RDLSMLAELQVVR
-165 RLQRIDGVAFIK
+165 RLQRIDGVAFIN
-177 ISGNAPREVR
+177 ISGNATREIR
-187 IDLDQQKLR
+187 IDLNQQKLR
-196 ANALLPADLSNALK
+196 AHSVLPSDISAALRN
-210 SQNQDAPIGLISNAI
+210 QNQDAPIGLISNDT

-231 MEGRAK
+231 MEGRAT
-237 NFLDLNSVVVMQRQ
+237 NYLDLNAVVVQQRNAF
-251 SLPITVADLGHLY
+251 PVAVGDLGHLY
-264 LRERELDSMARINEQ
+264 MREREFDSLARINTQ
-279 RAVTIEVFKQQDAN
+279 RAISIEVFKQQDAN
-293 IVTTGEGI
+293 IVSTGEGV
-301 KEALLEL
+301 KQALEEL
-308 QKQIPPDVDVR
+308 KKQLPSDIELRVINLSSDGVKD
-319 TISLNS
+319 SL
-325 DWVKASLKGVQK
+325 VGVQR
-337 TLLEGALLTVAIVLL
+337 TLIEGALLTVAIVLL

-366 LPISVISSFIAVQA
+366 LPIAVVSSFIAVQA

-413 HLAMG
+413 QLAMG
-418 KSHMQAALEG
+418 KSHMDAAREG

-451 FMDGITGRLFFP
+451 FMDGIVGRLFFP

-490 AEPPNAK
+490 AEPKDASLLK
-497 LTHLPVLGFLIQ
+497 VPVLGFLIRR
-509 QVDRFMA
+509 VDRFMA
-516 ACHGAYESLIHWI
+516 LSHALYEKLIHWI
-529 FDDAGWRIG
+529 FAE
-538 SKMKISH
+538 SKWVWGRWIKVSH
-545 RLFILLIGVLSLLAA
+545 RALVLGLAALSLLVAFA
-560 VWLSKL
+560 LASV

-583 MRLPVGSSLQRS
+583 MRLPVGSSLPRS
-595 SEKLSQVEALIRAVP
+595 SEKLKQVEEAIRTLP
-610 EVSTLVTVIGGS
+610 EVTTMVTVIGGS

-634 INIVLKPKT
+634 LNIVLKPRA
-643 ERQRTQ
+643 ERARSQ
-649 KQIEEE
+649 KQIEDAM
-655 LRKIT
+655 RKLTAPI
-660 QPVSGI
+660 SGI
-666 EVAIG
+666 EVTIG
-671 LDRPIYIA
+671 MDRPIYIA
-679 VLGNDSAS
+679 VLGNDAQR
-687 LSQFTKE
+687 LAE
-694 FSDKIKTIPGIV
+694 FSQSFAEKIKTIPGIV
-706 DVDISVKPGLTA
+706 DVDLSVKPGLTA
-718 YRVKLDDLA
+718 YSVKLDDLA
-727 MRELGLNAGQVAQTL
+727 ARELGLNASQVGAAL
-742 RAYVNGEVAT
+742 RAYINVEIAT
-752 TWLAGDGEQVQVV
+752 TWLAGDGEQIQVV
-765 LRLPEIDRQHL
+765 LRLPQADRQQL
-776 VQMNKLPVAYT
+776 AQIGKLPVAFS

-793 ELARVAKIEPT
+793 ELSRVAKIEPT
-804 QNPEVI
+804 ANPEVI

-822 ASVQGRPAGD
+822 AGVQGRPSGD
-832 VGEDVQTMMK
+832 VGQQVQDMMK
-842 NTMPPEGIYF
+842 ATALPEGIYF
-852 DLQGSTKDQQ
+852 DLGGSTKDQK
-862 DAFSAILS
+862 DAFSAITS
-870 AMLMAILFIYI
+870 AMLMAVLFIYI

-901 LALIGVMLALWVT
+901 LAMIGVMLALLIT
-914 QTTLNLFSMIGMVML
+914 GTTLNLFSMIGMVML

-944 NEARKRGSSVKDALL
+944 NGARLRGLKVKEALL

-972 TSAMI
+972 TFAMI
-977 FGMLPLALAMN
+977 FGMLPLALALN

-1004 VLTST
+1004 VITSAL
-1009 FLTLVVVPV
+1009 LTLVVVPV
-1018 IYSYLVKD
+1018 IYSYLIKD
-1026 SDSDAHKDAN
+1026 EPAP
-1036 A
+1036 

>member
-1 MWVTRVSIARPVFAV
+1 MWITRVSIARPVFAV

-21 LCVLGVFSYVK
+21 LCVLGVFSYIK

-37 LPDLNLPIA
+37 LPDLNLPVA

-63 ITKKI
+63 ITKRV

-90 QTSVEF
+90 QTAVEF

-115 VQASFPKDAKTP
+115 IQAAFPKDAKTP

-135 ASEPVAVIGV
+135 SSEPVAVIGL
-145 LSKTKTH
+145 LSSSKSH
-152 RDVSMLAELQVVK
+152 RDLSMLAELQVVR
-165 RLQRIDGVAFIK
+165 RLQRIDGVAFIN
-177 ISGNAPREVR
+177 ISGNATREIR
-187 IDLDQQKLR
+187 IDLNQQKLR
-196 ANALLPADLSNALK
+196 AHSVLPSDISAALRN
-210 SQNQDAPIGLISNAI
+210 QNQDAPIGLISNDT

-231 MEGRAK
+231 MEGRAT
-237 NFLDLNSVVVMQRQ
+237 NYLDLNAVVVQQRNAF
-251 SLPITVADLGHLY
+251 PVAVGDLGHLY
-264 LRERELDSMARINEQ
+264 MREREFDSLARINTQ
-279 RAVTIEVFKQQDAN
+279 RAISIEVFKQQDAN
-293 IVTTGEGI
+293 IVSTGEGV
-301 KEALLEL
+301 KQALEEL
-308 QKQIPPDVDVR
+308 KKQLPSDIELRVINLSSDGVKD
-319 TISLNS
+319 SL
-325 DWVKASLKGVQK
+325 VGVQR
-337 TLLEGALLTVAIVLL
+337 TLIEGALLTVAIVLL

-366 LPISVISSFIAVQA
+366 LPIAVVSSFIAVQA

-418 KSHMQAALEG
+418 KSHMDAAREG

-451 FMDGITGRLFFP
+451 FMDGIVGRLFFP

-490 AEPPNAK
+490 TEPKDASLLK
-497 LTHLPVLGFLIQ
+497 VPVLGFLIRR
-509 QVDRFMA
+509 VDRFMA
-516 ACHGAYESLIHWI
+516 LSHALYEKLIHWI
-529 FDDAGWRIG
+529 FAE
-538 SKMKISH
+538 SKWVWGRWIKVSH
-545 RLFILLIGVLSLLAA
+545 RALVLGLAALSLLVAFA
-560 VWLSKL
+560 LASV

-583 MRLPVGSSLQRS
+583 MRLPVGSSLPRS
-595 SEKLSQVEALIRAVP
+595 SEKLKQVEEAIRTLP
-610 EVSTLVTVIGGS
+610 EVTTMVTVIGGS

-634 INIVLKPKT
+634 LNIVLKPRA
-643 ERQRTQ
+643 ERARSQ
-649 KQIEEE
+649 KQIEDAM
-655 LRKIT
+655 RKLTAPI
-660 QPVSGI
+660 SGI
-666 EVAIG
+666 EVTIG
-671 LDRPIYIA
+671 MDRPIYIA
-679 VLGNDSAS
+679 VLGNDAQR
-687 LSQFTKE
+687 LAE
-694 FSDKIKTIPGIV
+694 FSQSFAEKIKTIPGIV
-706 DVDISVKPGLTA
+706 DVDLSVKPGLTA
-718 YRVKLDDLA
+718 YSVKLDDLA
-727 MRELGLNAGQVAQTL
+727 ARELGLNASQVGAAL
-742 RAYVNGEVAT
+742 RAYINGEIAT
-752 TWLAGDGEQVQVV
+752 TWLAGDGEQIQVV
-765 LRLPEIDRQHL
+765 LRLPQADRQQL
-776 VQMNKLPVAYT
+776 AQIGKLPVAFS

-793 ELARVAKIEPT
+793 ELSRVAKIEPT
-804 QNPEVI
+804 ANPEVI

-822 ASVQGRPAGD
+822 AGVQGRPSGD
-832 VGEDVQTMMK
+832 VGQQVQDMMK
-842 NTMPPEGIYF
+842 ATALPEGIYF
-852 DLQGSTKDQQ
+852 DLGGSTKDQK
-862 DAFSAILS
+862 DAFSAITS
-870 AMLMAILFIYI
+870 AMLMAVLFIYI

-901 LALIGVMLALWVT
+901 LAMIGVMLALLIT
-914 QTTLNLFSMIGMVML
+914 GTTLNLFSMIGMVML

-944 NEARKRGSSVKDALL
+944 NGARLRGLKVKEALL

-972 TSAMI
+972 TFAMI
-977 FGMLPLALAMN
+977 FGMLPLALALN

-1004 VLTST
+1004 VITSAL
-1009 FLTLVVVPV
+1009 LTLVVVPV
-1018 IYSYLVKD
+1018 IYSYLIKD
-1026 SDSDAHKDAN
+1026 EPAP
-1036 A
+1036 

>member
-16 MVMFA
+16 MVMIA
-21 LCVLGVFSYVK
+21 LCVLGIFSYVK

-115 VQASFPKDAKTP
+115 VQAAFPKDAKTP

-145 LSKTKTH
+145 LSQSKTH
-152 RDVSMLAELQVVK
+152 RDVSMLAELQVVR
-165 RLQRIDGVAFIK
+165 RLQRIDGIAFIK
-177 ISGNAPREVR
+177 ISGNATREIR
-187 IDLDQQKLR
+187 IDLNQQKLR
-196 ANALLPADLSNALK
+196 ANGVLPTDISNALK
-210 SQNQDAPIGLISNAI
+210 AQNQDAPIGLISNEV

-231 MEGRAK
+231 MEGRSK
-237 NFLDLNSVVVMQRQ
+237 NYLDLNAAVVQQR
-251 SLPITVADLGHLY
+251 SGLPVTLADLGHLY
-264 LRERELDSMARINEQ
+264 LREKELESLARINGQ
-279 RAVTIEVFKQQDAN
+279 RAISIEVFKQQDAN
-293 IVTTGEGI
+293 IVSTGEGI
-301 KEALLEL
+301 KEALAEL
-308 QKQIPPDVDVR
+308 KNQIPADVEIR

-325 DWVKASLKGVQK
+325 DWVKASLVGVQR
-337 TLLEGALLTVAIVLL
+337 TLIEGALLTVAIVLL

-418 KSHMQAALEG
+418 KSHVQAALEG
-428 TEEIGLAVLAT
+428 TQEIGLAVLAT

-490 AEPPNAK
+490 PEPANAN
-497 LTHLPVLGFLIQ
+497 LSRVPVLGYLIDK
-509 QVDRFMA
+509 VDRFMA
-516 ACHGAYESLIHWI
+516 GCHTSYEALVHWI
-529 FDDAGWRIG
+529 FDTRKLQLGPWLRL
-538 SKMKISH
+538 SH
-545 RLFILLIGVLSLLAA
+545 RALVLWGAVFSLVIAFLLTKV
-560 VWLSKL
+560 

-583 MRLPVGSSLQRS
+583 MRLPVGSSLPRS
-595 SEKLSQVEALIRAVP
+595 SEKLAQVEAAIRSVP
-610 EVSTLVTVIGGS
+610 EVETVVTVIGGS

-634 INIVLKPKT
+634 VNIVLKPKH

-649 KQIEEE
+649 KQIEEV
-655 LRKIT
+655 LRKLT
-660 QPVSGI
+660 QPISGI

-679 VLGNDSAS
+679 VLGNDAE
-687 LSQFTKE
+687 LLAQFSKD
-694 FSDKIKTIPGIV
+694 FSEKIKSIPGIV
-706 DVDISVKPGLTA
+706 DVDLSVKPGLTA
-718 YRVKLDDLA
+718 YSVKLDALA
-727 MRELGLNAGQVAQTL
+727 IRELGLNASQVAQTL

-765 LRLPEIDRQHL
+765 LRLPELDRQHL
-776 VQMNKLPVAYT
+776 VQMHKLPVAYT
-787 KDGQAI
+787 KEGQAV
-793 ELARVAKIEPT
+793 ELARVARIEPT
-804 QNPEVI
+804 ANPEVI

-822 ASVQGRPAGD
+822 ASVEGRPAGD
-832 VGEDVQTMMK
+832 VGADVQAMMK
-842 NTMPPEGIYF
+842 ATTPPEGIYF

-870 AMLMAILFIYI
+870 AMLMAVLFIYI

-901 LALIGVMLALWVT
+901 LALMGVMLSLWLT

-929 MGLVTKNAILLLDFA
+929 MGLVTKNAILLIDFA
-944 NEARKRGSSVKDALL
+944 NESRKRGLSVKDALL

-972 TSAMI
+972 TCAMI
-977 FGMLPLALAMN
+977 FGMLPLALALN

-1026 SDSDAHKDAN
+1026 ETS
-1036 A
+1036 

>member
-1 MWVTRVSIARPVFAV
+1 
-16 MVMFA
+16 MFA
-21 LCVLGVFSYVK
+21 LCVLGIFSYTK

-37 LPDLNLPIA
+37 LPDLNLPVA

-96 NLNANM
+96 NLNADM

-115 VQASFPKDAKTP
+115 VQAAFPKDVKTP
-127 LVLRVNNE
+127 LVLRINNE

-145 LSKTKTH
+145 LSSTKTH
-152 RDVSMLAELQVVK
+152 RDISMLAELQVVR
-165 RLQRIDGVAFIK
+165 RLQRIEGVAYIK
-177 ISGNAPREVR
+177 ISGNATREIR
-187 IDLDQQKLR
+187 IDLSQQKLR
-196 ANALLPADLSNALK
+196 ANGVLPADMSNALK
-210 SQNQDAPIGLISNAI
+210 AHNQDAPIGLLSNTT

-237 NFLDLNSVVVMQRQ
+237 NYLDLNSVVVQQ
-251 SLPITVADLGHLY
+251 KNGLPITVADLGNLY
-264 LRERELDSMARINEQ
+264 LREKELESVARINSQ
-279 RAVTIEVFKQQDAN
+279 RAISIEVFKQQDAN
-293 IVTTGEGI
+293 IVKTGEGI
-301 KEALLEL
+301 KEALAEL
-308 QKQIPPDVDVR
+308 KQQMPPDVDLR

-325 DWVKASLKGVQK
+325 DWVKASLVGVQK
-337 TLLEGALLTVAIVLL
+337 TLIEGALLTVIIVLL

-366 LPISVISSFIAVQA
+366 LPISVISSFIAIKA

-418 KSHMQAALEG
+418 KSHVQAALEG
-428 TEEIGLAVLAT
+428 TQEIGLAVLAT

-451 FMDGITGRLFFP
+451 FMDGITGRLFYP

-477 VSFTLDPMLSSVW
+477 VSFTLDPMLSSIW
-490 AEPPNAK
+490 PEPAHANLNRVPILGWLIAK
-497 LTHLPVLGFLIQ
+497 
-509 QVDRFMA
+509 VDRLMN
-516 ACHGAYESLIHWI
+516 ACHGRYEELIHWI
-529 FDDAGWRIG
+529 FEDTKWTLGPWIRL
-538 SKMKISH
+538 SH
-545 RLFILLIGVLSLLAA
+545 RAIVVMGALLSLVLAFFIA
-560 VWLSKL
+560 GK

-595 SEKLSQVEALIRAVP
+595 SEKLAQVEAAVRTVP
-610 EVSTLVTVIGGS
+610 EVETIVTVIGGS

-634 INIVLKPKT
+634 LNIVLKPKH

-649 KQIEEE
+649 KQIEEA

-660 QPVSGI
+660 QPISGI

-679 VLGNDSAS
+679 VLGNDANR
-687 LSQFTKE
+687 LAQFSQE
-694 FSDKIKTIPGIV
+694 FSEKIKTIPGIV
-706 DVDISVKPGLTA
+706 DVDLSVKPGLTA
-718 YRVKLDDLA
+718 YSVKLDSLA
-727 MRELGLNAGQVAQTL
+727 IRELGLNATQVAQTL
-742 RAYVNGEVAT
+742 RAYINGEIAT

-765 LRLPEIDRQHL
+765 LRLPELDRQHL

-787 KDGQAI
+787 KDGHAI
-793 ELARVAKIEPT
+793 ELSRVARIEPT
-804 QNPEVI
+804 ANPEVI

-822 ASVQGRPAGD
+822 ASVEGRPAGD
-832 VGEDVQTMMK
+832 VGAEVQAMMK
-842 NTMPPEGIYF
+842 ATTLPEGIYF

-870 AMLMAILFIYI
+870 AMLMAVLFIYI

-893 IAIMASLP
+893 IAIMVSLP
-901 LALIGVMLALWVT
+901 LALIGVMLALWLT
-914 QTTLNLFSMIGMVML
+914 KTTLNLFSMIGMVML

-944 NEARKRGSSVKDALL
+944 NASRVKGASVKDALL

-972 TSAMI
+972 TFAMI
-977 FGMLPLALAMN
+977 FGMLPLAMALN

-1009 FLTLVVVPV
+1009 FLTLVIVPV
-1018 IYSYLVKD
+1018 IYAYLEKD
-1026 SDSDAHKDAN
+1026 Q
-1036 A
+1036 

>member
-21 LCVLGVFSYVK
+21 LCVLGIFSYLK

-37 LPDLNLPIA
+37 LPDLNLPVA

-54 ASPQSVEEE
+54 ASPSSVEEE
-63 ITKKI
+63 LTKKI

-96 NLNANM
+96 NLTANM
-102 ARGMQDVRDKIAA
+102 ARGMQDVRDKMAA
-115 VQASFPKDAKTP
+115 VQAVFPKDAKTP
-127 LVLRVNNE
+127 LVLRINNE

-145 LSKTKTH
+145 LSNTKTH
-152 RDVSMLAELQVVK
+152 RDVSMLAELQVVR
-165 RLQRIDGVAFIK
+165 RLQRIDGIAFIK
-177 ISGNAPREVR
+177 ISGNATREIR
-187 IDLDQQKLR
+187 IDLNQQKLR
-196 ANALLPADLSNALK
+196 ANGILPMDLTSALK
-210 SQNQDAPIGLISNAI
+210 SQNQDAPIGLISNEV

-231 MEGRAK
+231 MEGRAQ
-237 NFLDLNSVVVMQRQ
+237 NYLDLNSVVVQQRNG
-251 SLPITVADLGHLY
+251 LPVTVADLGDLY
-264 LRERELDSMARINEQ
+264 LREKELESLARINGQ
-279 RAVTIEVFKQQDAN
+279 RAISIEVFKQQDAN
-293 IVTTGEGI
+293 IVSTGEGI
-301 KEALLEL
+301 KEALAEL
-308 QKQIPPDVDVR
+308 KVQMPSDVELR

-325 DWVKASLKGVQK
+325 DWVKASLHGVQR
-337 TLLEGALLTVAIVLL
+337 TLVEGALLTVVIVLL

-418 KSHMQAALEG
+418 KSHVQAALEG
-428 TEEIGLAVLAT
+428 TQEIGLAVLAT

-490 AEPPNAK
+490 PEPADAN
-497 LTHLPVLGFLIQ
+497 LNRVPVLGFLIA

-516 ACHGAYESLIHWI
+516 ACHAGYDRLIHWI
-529 FDDAGWRIG
+529 FDDKRWTLGPWIRL
-538 SKMKISH
+538 SH
-545 RLFILLIGVLSLLAA
+545 RAMVVLGGVLSLVIAIFIGRII
-560 VWLSKL
+560 
-566 VGTEFIPQTDR
+566 GTEFIPQTDR

-595 SEKLSQVEALIRAVP
+595 SDKLAQVEAAIRSVP
-610 EVSTLVTVIGGS
+610 EVDAVVTVIGGS

-634 INIVLKPKT
+634 VNIVLKPKN

-649 KQIEEE
+649 KQIEET
-655 LRKIT
+655 LRKLTRPI
-660 QPVSGI
+660 SGI

-679 VLGNDSAS
+679 VLGNDAN
-687 LSQFTKE
+687 LLAQFSKD
-694 FSDKIKTIPGIV
+694 FSEKIKTIPGIV

-718 YRVKLDDLA
+718 YSVKLDALA
-727 MRELGLNAGQVAQTL
+727 IRELGLNPTQVGQTL
-742 RAYVNGEVAT
+742 RAYVNGEVTT

-765 LRLPEIDRQHL
+765 LRLPERDRQHL

-793 ELARVAKIEPT
+793 ELSRVARIEPT
-804 QNPEVI
+804 ANPEVI

-832 VGEDVQTMMK
+832 VGADVQAMMK
-842 NTMPPEGIYF
+842 AVTPPEGIYF
-852 DLQGSTKDQQ
+852 DLQGATKDQQ
-862 DAFSAILS
+862 DAFSAIVS
-870 AMLMAILFIYI
+870 AMLMAVLFIYI

-893 IAIMASLP
+893 VAIMASLP
-901 LALIGVMLALWVT
+901 LALIGVMLSLWMT
-914 QTTLNLFSMIGMVML
+914 RTTLNLFSMIGMVML
-929 MGLVTKNAILLLDFA
+929 MGLVTKNAILLIDFA
-944 NEARKRGSSVKDALL
+944 NESRKRGLSVKDALL

-972 TSAMI
+972 TFAMI
-977 FGMLPLALAMN
+977 FGMLPLALALN

-1026 SDSDAHKDAN
+1026 IPAD
-1036 A
+1036 

>member
-21 LCVLGVFSYVK
+21 LCVLGIFSYVK

-115 VQASFPKDAKTP
+115 VQAAFPKDAKTP

-145 LSKTKTH
+145 LSPSKTH
-152 RDVSMLAELQVVK
+152 RDVSMLAELQVVR

-177 ISGNAPREVR
+177 ISGNATREIR
-187 IDLDQQKLR
+187 IDLNPQKLR
-196 ANALLPADLSNALK
+196 ANGILPSDISSALK
-210 SQNQDAPIGLISNAI
+210 AQNQDAPIGLISNEV

-231 MEGRAK
+231 MEGRSK
-237 NFLDLNSVVVMQRQ
+237 NYLDLDATVVQQR
-251 SLPITVADLGHLY
+251 SGLPVTVADLGKLY
-264 LRERELDSMARINEQ
+264 LREKELESLARINGQ
-279 RAVTIEVFKQQDAN
+279 RAISIEVFKQQDAN
-293 IVTTGEGI
+293 IVSTGEGI
-301 KEALLEL
+301 KAALTEL
-308 QKQIPPDVDVR
+308 QNQIPKDVEIR

-325 DWVKASLKGVQK
+325 DWVKASLAGVQR
-337 TLLEGALLTVAIVLL
+337 TLIEGALLTVVIVLL

-418 KSHMQAALEG
+418 KSHVQAALEG
-428 TEEIGLAVLAT
+428 TQEIGLAVLAT

-490 AEPPNAK
+490 PEPANAN
-497 LTHLPVLGFLIQ
+497 LSRVPVLGYSIRL
-509 QVDRFMA
+509 VDRFMA
-516 ACHGAYESLIHWI
+516 RCHASYEALVHWI
-529 FDDAGWRIG
+529 FDTRKLQLG
-538 SKMKISH
+538 SWLKLSH
-545 RLFILLIGVLSLLAA
+545 RALVLWGALLSLVIAFL
-560 VWLSKL
+560 LTKL

-583 MRLPVGSSLQRS
+583 MRLPVGSSLPRS
-595 SEKLSQVEALIRAVP
+595 SDKLAQVEAAIRSVP
-610 EVSTLVTVIGGS
+610 EVETVVTVIGGS

-634 INIVLKPKT
+634 VNIVLKPKH
-643 ERQRTQ
+643 ERHRTQ
-649 KQIEEE
+649 KQIEEV
-655 LRKIT
+655 LRKLT
-660 QPVSGI
+660 QPISGI

-679 VLGNDSAS
+679 VLGNDAER
-687 LSQFTKE
+687 LAQFSKDFAE
-694 FSDKIKTIPGIV
+694 KIKSIPGIV
-706 DVDISVKPGLTA
+706 DVDLSVKPGLTA
-718 YRVKLDDLA
+718 YSVKLDALA
-727 MRELGLNAGQVAQTL
+727 IRELGLNASQVAQTL

-752 TWLAGDGEQVQVV
+752 SWLAGDGEQVQVV
-765 LRLPEIDRQHL
+765 LRLPELDRQHL
-776 VQMNKLPVAYT
+776 VQMHKLPVAYT
-787 KDGQAI
+787 KEGQAI
-793 ELARVAKIEPT
+793 ELARVARIEPT
-804 QNPEVI
+804 ANPEVI

-822 ASVQGRPAGD
+822 ASVEGRPAGD
-832 VGEDVQTMMK
+832 VGADVQAMMK
-842 NTMPPEGIYF
+842 ATTLPEGIYF

-862 DAFSAILS
+862 DAFAAILS
-870 AMLMAILFIYI
+870 AMLMAVLFIYI

-901 LALIGVMLALWVT
+901 LALIGVMLSLWLT

-929 MGLVTKNAILLLDFA
+929 MGLVTKNAILLIDFA
-944 NEARKRGSSVKDALL
+944 NESRKRGSSVKDALL

-972 TSAMI
+972 TFAMI
-977 FGMLPLALAMN
+977 FGMLPLALALN

-1026 SDSDAHKDAN
+1026 ETS
-1036 A
+1036 

>member
-1 MWVTRVSIARPVFAV
+1 MWITRVSIARPVFAV

-21 LCVLGVFSYVK
+21 LCVLGVFSYIK

-37 LPDLNLPIA
+37 LPDLNLPVA

-63 ITKKI
+63 ITKRV

-90 QTSVEF
+90 QTAVEF

-115 VQASFPKDAKTP
+115 IQAAFPKDAKTP

-135 ASEPVAVIGV
+135 SSEPVAVIGL
-145 LSKTKTH
+145 LSSSKSH
-152 RDVSMLAELQVVK
+152 RDLSMLAELQVVR
-165 RLQRIDGVAFIK
+165 RLQRIDGVAFIN
-177 ISGNAPREVR
+177 ISGNATREIR
-187 IDLDQQKLR
+187 IDLNQQKLR
-196 ANALLPADLSNALK
+196 AHSVLPSDISAALRN
-210 SQNQDAPIGLISNAI
+210 QNQDAPIGLISNDT

-231 MEGRAK
+231 MEGRAT
-237 NFLDLNSVVVMQRQ
+237 NYLDLNAVVVQQRNAF
-251 SLPITVADLGHLY
+251 PVAVGDLGHLY
-264 LRERELDSMARINEQ
+264 MREREFDSLARINTQ
-279 RAVTIEVFKQQDAN
+279 RAISIEVFKQQDAN
-293 IVTTGEGI
+293 IVSTGEGV
-301 KEALLEL
+301 KQALEEL
-308 QKQIPPDVDVR
+308 KKQLPSDIELRVINLSSDGVKD
-319 TISLNS
+319 SL
-325 DWVKASLKGVQK
+325 VGVQR
-337 TLLEGALLTVAIVLL
+337 TLIEGALLTVAIVLL

-366 LPISVISSFIAVQA
+366 LPIAVVSSFIAVQA

-418 KSHMQAALEG
+418 KSHMDAAREG

-451 FMDGITGRLFFP
+451 FMDGIVGRLFFP

-490 AEPPNAK
+490 AEPKDASLLK
-497 LTHLPVLGFLIQ
+497 VPVLGFLIRR
-509 QVDRFMA
+509 VDRFMA
-516 ACHGAYESLIHWI
+516 LSHALYEKLIHWI
-529 FDDAGWRIG
+529 FAE
-538 SKMKISH
+538 SKWVWGRWIKVSH
-545 RLFILLIGVLSLLAA
+545 RALVLGLAALSLLVAFA
-560 VWLSKL
+560 LASV

-583 MRLPVGSSLQRS
+583 MRLPVGSSLPRS
-595 SEKLSQVEALIRAVP
+595 SEKLKQVEEAIRTLP
-610 EVSTLVTVIGGS
+610 EVTTMVTVIGGS

-634 INIVLKPKT
+634 LNIVLKPRA
-643 ERQRTQ
+643 ERARSQ
-649 KQIEEE
+649 KQIEEAM
-655 LRKIT
+655 RKLTAPI
-660 QPVSGI
+660 SGI
-666 EVAIG
+666 EVTIG
-671 LDRPIYIA
+671 MDRPIYIA
-679 VLGNDSAS
+679 VLGNDAQR
-687 LSQFTKE
+687 LAE
-694 FSDKIKTIPGIV
+694 FSQSFAEKIKTIPGIV
-706 DVDISVKPGLTA
+706 DVDLSVKPGLTA
-718 YRVKLDDLA
+718 YSVKLDDLA
-727 MRELGLNAGQVAQTL
+727 ARELGLNASQVGAAL
-742 RAYVNGEVAT
+742 RAYINGEIAT
-752 TWLAGDGEQVQVV
+752 TWLAGDGEQIQVV
-765 LRLPEIDRQHL
+765 LRLPQADRQQL
-776 VQMNKLPVAYT
+776 AQIGKLPVAFS

-793 ELARVAKIEPT
+793 ELSRVAKIEPT
-804 QNPEVI
+804 ANPEVI

-822 ASVQGRPAGD
+822 AGVQGRPSGD
-832 VGEDVQTMMK
+832 VGQQVQDMMK
-842 NTMPPEGIYF
+842 ATALPEGIYF
-852 DLQGSTKDQQ
+852 DLGGSTKDQK
-862 DAFSAILS
+862 DAFSAITS
-870 AMLMAILFIYI
+870 AMLMAVLFIYI

-901 LALIGVMLALWVT
+901 LAMIGVMLALLIT
-914 QTTLNLFSMIGMVML
+914 GTTLNLFSMIGMVML

-944 NEARKRGSSVKDALL
+944 NGARLRGLKVKEALL

-972 TSAMI
+972 TFAMI
-977 FGMLPLALAMN
+977 FGMLPLALALN

-1004 VLTST
+1004 VITSAL
-1009 FLTLVVVPV
+1009 LTLVVVPV
-1018 IYSYLVKD
+1018 IYSYLIKD
-1026 SDSDAHKDAN
+1026 EPAP
-1036 A
+1036 

>member
-16 MVMFA
+16 MVMIA
-21 LCVLGVFSYVK
+21 LCVLGIFSYVK

-115 VQASFPKDAKTP
+115 VQAAFPKDAKTP

-145 LSKTKTH
+145 LSQSKTH
-152 RDVSMLAELQVVK
+152 RDVSMLAELQVVR
-165 RLQRIDGVAFIK
+165 RLQRIDGIAFIK
-177 ISGNAPREVR
+177 ISGNATREIR
-187 IDLDQQKLR
+187 IDLNQQKLR
-196 ANALLPADLSNALK
+196 ANGVLPTDISNALK
-210 SQNQDAPIGLISNAI
+210 AQNQDAPIGLISNEV

-231 MEGRAK
+231 MEGRSK
-237 NFLDLNSVVVMQRQ
+237 NYLDLNATVVQQR
-251 SLPITVADLGHLY
+251 SGLPVTVADLGNLY
-264 LRERELDSMARINEQ
+264 LREKELESLARINGQ
-279 RAVTIEVFKQQDAN
+279 RAISIEVFKQQDAN
-293 IVTTGEGI
+293 IVSTGEGI
-301 KEALLEL
+301 KEALADL
-308 QKQIPPDVDVR
+308 KNQIPADVEIR

-325 DWVKASLKGVQK
+325 DWVKASLVGVQR
-337 TLLEGALLTVAIVLL
+337 TLIEGALLTVAIVLL

-418 KSHMQAALEG
+418 KSHVQAALEG
-428 TEEIGLAVLAT
+428 TQEIGLAVLAT

-490 AEPPNAK
+490 PEPANAN
-497 LTHLPVLGFLIQ
+497 LDRVPVLGNLIGW
-509 QVDRFMA
+509 VDRFMV
-516 ACHGAYESLIHWI
+516 ACHDSYEALVHWI
-529 FDDAGWRIG
+529 FDTRKVQLGPWL
-538 SKMKISH
+538 KLSH
-545 RLFILLIGVLSLLAA
+545 RALVLWGALLSLVIAFLLTK
-560 VWLSKL
+560 V

-583 MRLPVGSSLQRS
+583 MRLPVGSSLPRS
-595 SEKLSQVEALIRAVP
+595 SEKLAQVEAAIRSVP
-610 EVSTLVTVIGGS
+610 EVETVVTVIGGS

-634 INIVLKPKT
+634 VNIVLKPKH

-649 KQIEEE
+649 KQIEEV
-655 LRKIT
+655 LRKLT
-660 QPVSGI
+660 QPISGI

-679 VLGNDSAS
+679 VLGNDAER
-687 LSQFTKE
+687 LAQFSKD
-694 FSDKIKTIPGIV
+694 FSEKIKSIPGIV
-706 DVDISVKPGLTA
+706 DVDLSVKPGLTA
-718 YRVKLDDLA
+718 YSVKLDALA
-727 MRELGLNAGQVAQTL
+727 IRELGLNASQVAQTL

-752 TWLAGDGEQVQVV
+752 SWLAGDGEQVQVV
-765 LRLPEIDRQHL
+765 LRLPELDRQHL

-793 ELARVAKIEPT
+793 ELARVARIEPT
-804 QNPEVI
+804 ANPEVI

-822 ASVQGRPAGD
+822 ASVEGRPAGD
-832 VGEDVQTMMK
+832 VGADVQAMMK
-842 NTMPPEGIYF
+842 ATTPPEGIYF

-870 AMLMAILFIYI
+870 AMLMAVLFIYI

-901 LALIGVMLALWVT
+901 LALMGVMLSLWLT
-914 QTTLNLFSMIGMVML
+914 RTTLNLFSMIGMVML
-929 MGLVTKNAILLLDFA
+929 MGLVTKNAILLIDFA
-944 NEARKRGSSVKDALL
+944 NESRRRGLSVKDALL

-972 TSAMI
+972 TFAMI
-977 FGMLPLALAMN
+977 FGMLPLALALN

-1026 SDSDAHKDAN
+1026 KST
-1036 A
+1036 

>member
-21 LCVLGVFSYVK
+21 LCVLGIFSYAK

-115 VQASFPKDAKTP
+115 VQAAFPKDAKTP

-145 LSKTKTH
+145 LSPTKTH
-152 RDVSMLAELQVVK
+152 RDVSMLAELQVVR

-177 ISGNAPREVR
+177 ISGNATREIR
-187 IDLDQQKLR
+187 INLNPQKLR
-196 ANALLPADLSNALK
+196 ANGILPSDIGSALK
-210 SQNQDAPIGLISNAI
+210 AQNQDAPIGLISNEV

-231 MEGRAK
+231 MEGRSK
-237 NFLDLNSVVVMQRQ
+237 NYLDLDATVVLQRGG
-251 SLPITVADLGHLY
+251 LPVTVADLGKLY
-264 LRERELDSMARINEQ
+264 LREKELESLARINGQ
-279 RAVTIEVFKQQDAN
+279 RAISIEVFKQQDAN
-293 IVTTGEGI
+293 IVSTGEGI
-301 KEALLEL
+301 KAALAEL
-308 QKQIPPDVDVR
+308 QNQIPKDVEIR

-325 DWVKASLKGVQK
+325 DWVKASLAGVQR
-337 TLLEGALLTVAIVLL
+337 TLIEGALLTVVIVLL

-418 KSHMQAALEG
+418 KSHVQAALEG
-428 TEEIGLAVLAT
+428 TQEIGLAVLAT

-490 AEPPNAK
+490 PEPANAN
-497 LTHLPVLGFLIQ
+497 LNRVPVLGYSIHW
-509 QVDRFMA
+509 VDRFMDR
-516 ACHGAYESLIHWI
+516 CHASYEALVHWI
-529 FDDAGWRIG
+529 FDTRKLQLGPWL
-538 SKMKISH
+538 KLSH
-545 RLFILLIGVLSLLAA
+545 RALVLWGALLSLVIALLLTK
-560 VWLSKL
+560 V

-583 MRLPVGSSLQRS
+583 MRLPVGSSLPRS
-595 SEKLSQVEALIRAVP
+595 SDKLAQVEAAIRSVP
-610 EVSTLVTVIGGS
+610 EVETVVTVIGGS

-634 INIVLKPKT
+634 VNIVLKPKH

-649 KQIEEE
+649 KQIEEV
-655 LRKIT
+655 LRKLT
-660 QPVSGI
+660 QPISGI

-679 VLGNDSAS
+679 VLGNDAER
-687 LSQFTKE
+687 LAQFSKDFAE
-694 FSDKIKTIPGIV
+694 KIKSIPGIV
-706 DVDISVKPGLTA
+706 DVDLSVKPGLTA
-718 YRVKLDDLA
+718 YSVKLDALA
-727 MRELGLNAGQVAQTL
+727 IRELGLNASQVAQTL

-765 LRLPEIDRQHL
+765 MRLPELDRQHL
-776 VQMNKLPVAYT
+776 VQMHKLPVAYT
-787 KDGQAI
+787 KEGQAI
-793 ELARVAKIEPT
+793 ELARVARIEPT
-804 QNPEVI
+804 ANPEVI

-822 ASVQGRPAGD
+822 ASVEGRPAGD
-832 VGEDVQTMMK
+832 VGADVQAMMK
-842 NTMPPEGIYF
+842 STTPPEGIYF

-862 DAFSAILS
+862 DAFAAILS
-870 AMLMAILFIYI
+870 AMLMAVLFIYI

-901 LALIGVMLALWVT
+901 LALMGVMLSLWLT

-929 MGLVTKNAILLLDFA
+929 MGLVTKNAILLIDFA
-944 NEARKRGSSVKDALL
+944 NESRKRGLSVKDALL

-972 TSAMI
+972 TFAMI
-977 FGMLPLALAMN
+977 FGMLPLALALN

-1026 SDSDAHKDAN
+1026 DAT
-1036 A
+1036 

>member
-1 MWVTRVSIARPVFAV
+1 MWITRVSIARPVFAV

-21 LCVLGVFSYVK
+21 LCVLGVFSYIK

-37 LPDLNLPIA
+37 LPDLNLPVA

-63 ITKKI
+63 ITKRV

-90 QTSVEF
+90 QTAVEF

-115 VQASFPKDAKTP
+115 IQAAFPKDAKTP

-135 ASEPVAVIGV
+135 SSEPVAVIGL
-145 LSKTKTH
+145 LSSSKSH
-152 RDVSMLAELQVVK
+152 RDLSMLAELQVVR
-165 RLQRIDGVAFIK
+165 RLQRIDGVAFIN
-177 ISGNAPREVR
+177 ISGNATREIR
-187 IDLDQQKLR
+187 IDLNQQKLR
-196 ANALLPADLSNALK
+196 AHSVLPSDISAALRN
-210 SQNQDAPIGLISNAI
+210 QNQDAPIGLISNDT

-231 MEGRAK
+231 MEGRAT
-237 NFLDLNSVVVMQRQ
+237 NYLDLNAVVVQQRNAF
-251 SLPITVADLGHLY
+251 PVAVGDLGHLY
-264 LRERELDSMARINEQ
+264 MREREFDSLARINTQ
-279 RAVTIEVFKQQDAN
+279 RAISIEVFKQQDAN
-293 IVTTGEGI
+293 IVSTGEGV
-301 KEALLEL
+301 KQALEEL
-308 QKQIPPDVDVR
+308 KKQLPSDIELRVINLSSDGVKD
-319 TISLNS
+319 SL
-325 DWVKASLKGVQK
+325 VGVQR
-337 TLLEGALLTVAIVLL
+337 TLIEGALLTVAIVLL

-366 LPISVISSFIAVQA
+366 LPIAVVSSFIAVQA

-418 KSHMQAALEG
+418 KSHMDAAREG

-451 FMDGITGRLFFP
+451 FMDGIVGRLFFP

-490 AEPPNAK
+490 AEPKDASLLK
-497 LTHLPVLGFLIQ
+497 VPVLGFLIRR
-509 QVDRFMA
+509 VDRFMA
-516 ACHGAYESLIHWI
+516 LSHALYEKLIHWI
-529 FDDAGWRIG
+529 FAE
-538 SKMKISH
+538 SKWVWGRWIKVSH
-545 RLFILLIGVLSLLAA
+545 RALVLGLAALSLLVAFA
-560 VWLSKL
+560 LASV

-583 MRLPVGSSLQRS
+583 MRLPVGSSLPRS
-595 SEKLSQVEALIRAVP
+595 SEKLKQVEEAIRTLP
-610 EVSTLVTVIGGS
+610 EVTTMVTVIGGS

-634 INIVLKPKT
+634 LNIVLKPRA
-643 ERQRTQ
+643 ERARSQ
-649 KQIEEE
+649 KQIEDAM
-655 LRKIT
+655 RKLTAPI
-660 QPVSGI
+660 SGI
-666 EVAIG
+666 EVTIG
-671 LDRPIYIA
+671 MDRPIYIA
-679 VLGNDSAS
+679 VLGNDAQR
-687 LSQFTKE
+687 LAE
-694 FSDKIKTIPGIV
+694 FSQSFAEKIKTIPGIV
-706 DVDISVKPGLTA
+706 DVDLSVKPGLTA
-718 YRVKLDDLA
+718 YSVKLDDLA
-727 MRELGLNAGQVAQTL
+727 ARELGLNASQVGAAL
-742 RAYVNGEVAT
+742 RAYINGEIAT
-752 TWLAGDGEQVQVV
+752 TWLAGDGEQIQVV
-765 LRLPEIDRQHL
+765 LRLPQADRQQL
-776 VQMNKLPVAYT
+776 AQIGKLPVAFS

-793 ELARVAKIEPT
+793 ELSRVAKIEPT
-804 QNPEVI
+804 ANPEVI

-822 ASVQGRPAGD
+822 AGVQGRPSGD
-832 VGEDVQTMMK
+832 VGQQVQDMMK
-842 NTMPPEGIYF
+842 ATALPEGIYF
-852 DLQGSTKDQQ
+852 DLGGSTKDQK
-862 DAFSAILS
+862 DAFSAITS
-870 AMLMAILFIYI
+870 AMLMAVLFIYI

-901 LALIGVMLALWVT
+901 LAMIGVMLALLIT
-914 QTTLNLFSMIGMVML
+914 GTTLNLFSMIGMVML

-944 NEARKRGSSVKDALL
+944 NGARLRGLKVKEALL

-972 TSAMI
+972 TFAMI
-977 FGMLPLALAMN
+977 FGMLPLALALN
-988 EGGELQAGM
+988 EGGELQAGL

-1004 VLTST
+1004 VITSAL
-1009 FLTLVVVPV
+1009 LTLVVVPV
-1018 IYSYLVKD
+1018 IYSYLIKD
-1026 SDSDAHKDAN
+1026 EPAP
-1036 A
+1036 

>member
-1 MWVTRVSIARPVFAV
+1 MWITRVSIARPVFAV

-21 LCVLGVFSYVK
+21 LCVLGVFSYIK

-37 LPDLNLPIA
+37 LPDLNLPVA

-63 ITKKI
+63 ITKRV

-90 QTSVEF
+90 QTAVEF

-115 VQASFPKDAKTP
+115 IQAAFPKDAKTP

-135 ASEPVAVIGV
+135 SSEPVAVIGL
-145 LSKTKTH
+145 LSSSKSH
-152 RDVSMLAELQVVK
+152 RDLSMLAELQVVR
-165 RLQRIDGVAFIK
+165 RLQRIDGVAFIN
-177 ISGNAPREVR
+177 ISGNATREIR
-187 IDLDQQKLR
+187 IDLNQQKLR
-196 ANALLPADLSNALK
+196 AHSVLPSDISAALRN
-210 SQNQDAPIGLISNAI
+210 QNQDAPIGLISNDT

-231 MEGRAK
+231 MEGRAT
-237 NFLDLNSVVVMQRQ
+237 NYLDLNAVVVQQRNAF
-251 SLPITVADLGHLY
+251 PVAVGDLGHLY
-264 LRERELDSMARINEQ
+264 MREREFDSLARINTQ
-279 RAVTIEVFKQQDAN
+279 RAISIEVFKQQDAN
-293 IVTTGEGI
+293 IVSTGEGV
-301 KEALLEL
+301 KQALEEL
-308 QKQIPPDVDVR
+308 KKQLPSDIELRVINLSSDGVKD
-319 TISLNS
+319 SL
-325 DWVKASLKGVQK
+325 VGVQR
-337 TLLEGALLTVAIVLL
+337 TLIEGALLTVAIVLL

-366 LPISVISSFIAVQA
+366 LPIAVVSSFIAVQA

-418 KSHMQAALEG
+418 KSHMDAAREG

-451 FMDGITGRLFFP
+451 FMDGIVGRLFFP

-490 AEPPNAK
+490 AEPKDASLLK
-497 LTHLPVLGFLIQ
+497 VPVLGFLIRR
-509 QVDRFMA
+509 VDRFMA
-516 ACHGAYESLIHWI
+516 LSNALYEKLIHWI
-529 FDDAGWRIG
+529 FAE
-538 SKMKISH
+538 SKWVWGRWIKVSH
-545 RLFILLIGVLSLLAA
+545 RALVLGLAALSLLVAFA
-560 VWLSKL
+560 LASV

-583 MRLPVGSSLQRS
+583 MRLPVGSSLPRS
-595 SEKLSQVEALIRAVP
+595 SEKLKQVEEAIRTLP
-610 EVSTLVTVIGGS
+610 EVTTMVTVIGGS

-634 INIVLKPKT
+634 LNIVLKPRA
-643 ERQRTQ
+643 ERARSQ
-649 KQIEEE
+649 KQIEDAM
-655 LRKIT
+655 RKLTAPI
-660 QPVSGI
+660 SGI
-666 EVAIG
+666 EVTIG
-671 LDRPIYIA
+671 MDRPIYIA
-679 VLGNDSAS
+679 VLGNDAQR
-687 LSQFTKE
+687 LAE
-694 FSDKIKTIPGIV
+694 FSQSFAEKIKTIPGIV
-706 DVDISVKPGLTA
+706 DVDLSVKPGLTA
-718 YRVKLDDLA
+718 YSVKLDDLA
-727 MRELGLNAGQVAQTL
+727 ARELGLNASQVGAAL
-742 RAYVNGEVAT
+742 RAYINGEVAT
-752 TWLAGDGEQVQVV
+752 TWLAGDGEQIQVV
-765 LRLPEIDRQHL
+765 LRLPQADRQQL
-776 VQMNKLPVAYT
+776 AQIGKLPVAFS

-793 ELARVAKIEPT
+793 ELSRVAKIEPT
-804 QNPEVI
+804 ANPEVI

-822 ASVQGRPAGD
+822 AGVQGRPSGD
-832 VGEDVQTMMK
+832 VGQQVQDMMK
-842 NTMPPEGIYF
+842 ATALPEGIYF
-852 DLQGSTKDQQ
+852 DLGGSTKDQK
-862 DAFSAILS
+862 DAFSAITS
-870 AMLMAILFIYI
+870 AMLMAVLFIYI

-901 LALIGVMLALWVT
+901 LAMIGVMLALLIT
-914 QTTLNLFSMIGMVML
+914 GTTLNLFSMIGMVML

-944 NEARKRGSSVKDALL
+944 NGARLRGLKVKEALL

-972 TSAMI
+972 TFAMI
-977 FGMLPLALAMN
+977 FGMLPLALALN

-1004 VLTST
+1004 VITSAL
-1009 FLTLVVVPV
+1009 LTLVVVPV
-1018 IYSYLVKD
+1018 IYSYLIKD
-1026 SDSDAHKDAN
+1026 EPAP
-1036 A
+1036 

>member
-1 MWVTRVSIARPVFAV
+1 MWITRVSIARPVFAV

-21 LCVLGVFSYVK
+21 LCVLGVFSYIK

-37 LPDLNLPIA
+37 LPDLNLPVA

-63 ITKKI
+63 ITKRV

-90 QTSVEF
+90 QTAVEF

-115 VQASFPKDAKTP
+115 IQAAFPKDAKTP

-135 ASEPVAVIGV
+135 SSEPVAVIGL
-145 LSKTKTH
+145 LSSSKSH
-152 RDVSMLAELQVVK
+152 RDLSMLAELQVVR
-165 RLQRIDGVAFIK
+165 RLQRIDGVAFIN
-177 ISGNAPREVR
+177 ISGNATREIR
-187 IDLDQQKLR
+187 IDLNQQKLR
-196 ANALLPADLSNALK
+196 AHSVLPSDISAALRN
-210 SQNQDAPIGLISNAI
+210 QNQDAPIGLISNDT

-231 MEGRAK
+231 MEGRAT
-237 NFLDLNSVVVMQRQ
+237 NYLDLNAVVVQQRNAF
-251 SLPITVADLGHLY
+251 PVAVGDLGHLY
-264 LRERELDSMARINEQ
+264 MREREFDSLARINTQ
-279 RAVTIEVFKQQDAN
+279 RAISIEVFKQQDAN
-293 IVTTGEGI
+293 IVSTGEGV
-301 KEALLEL
+301 KQALEEL
-308 QKQIPPDVDVR
+308 KKQLPSDIELRVINLSSDGVKD
-319 TISLNS
+319 SL
-325 DWVKASLKGVQK
+325 VGVQR
-337 TLLEGALLTVAIVLL
+337 TLIEGALLTVAIVLL

-366 LPISVISSFIAVQA
+366 LPIAVVSSFIAVQA

-418 KSHMQAALEG
+418 KSHMDAAREG

-451 FMDGITGRLFFP
+451 FMDGIVGRLFFP

-490 AEPPNAK
+490 AEPKDASLLK
-497 LTHLPVLGFLIQ
+497 VPVLGFLIRR
-509 QVDRFMA
+509 VDRFMA
-516 ACHGAYESLIHWI
+516 LSHALYEKLIHWI
-529 FDDAGWRIG
+529 FAE
-538 SKMKISH
+538 SKWVWGRWIKVSH
-545 RLFILLIGVLSLLAA
+545 RALVLGLAALSLLVAFA
-560 VWLSKL
+560 LASV

-583 MRLPVGSSLQRS
+583 MRLPVGSSLPRS
-595 SEKLSQVEALIRAVP
+595 SEKLKQVEEAIRTLP
-610 EVSTLVTVIGGS
+610 EVTTMVTVIGGS

-634 INIVLKPKT
+634 LNIVLKPRA
-643 ERQRTQ
+643 ERARSQ
-649 KQIEEE
+649 KQIEDAM
-655 LRKIT
+655 RKLTAPI
-660 QPVSGI
+660 SGI
-666 EVAIG
+666 EVTIG
-671 LDRPIYIA
+671 MDRPIYIA
-679 VLGNDSAS
+679 VLGNDAQR
-687 LSQFTKE
+687 LAE
-694 FSDKIKTIPGIV
+694 FSQSFAEKIKTIPGIV
-706 DVDISVKPGLTA
+706 DVDLSVKPGLTA
-718 YRVKLDDLA
+718 YSVKLDDLA
-727 MRELGLNAGQVAQTL
+727 ARELGLNASQVGAAL
-742 RAYVNGEVAT
+742 RAYINGEIAT
-752 TWLAGDGEQVQVV
+752 TWLAGDGEQIQVV
-765 LRLPEIDRQHL
+765 LRLPQADRQQL
-776 VQMNKLPVAYT
+776 AQIGKLPVAFS

-793 ELARVAKIEPT
+793 ELSRVAKIEPT
-804 QNPEVI
+804 ANPEVI

-822 ASVQGRPAGD
+822 AGVQGRPSGD
-832 VGEDVQTMMK
+832 VGQQVQDMMK
-842 NTMPPEGIYF
+842 ATALPEGIYF
-852 DLQGSTKDQQ
+852 DLGGSTKDQK
-862 DAFSAILS
+862 DAFSAITS
-870 AMLMAILFIYI
+870 AMLMAVLFIYI

-901 LALIGVMLALWVT
+901 MAMIGVMLALLIT
-914 QTTLNLFSMIGMVML
+914 GTTLNLFSMIGMVML

-944 NEARKRGSSVKDALL
+944 NGARLRGLKVKEALL

-972 TSAMI
+972 TFAMI
-977 FGMLPLALAMN
+977 FGMLPLALALN

-1004 VLTST
+1004 VITSAL
-1009 FLTLVVVPV
+1009 LTLVVVPV
-1018 IYSYLVKD
+1018 IYSYLIKD
-1026 SDSDAHKDAN
+1026 EPAP
-1036 A
+1036 

>member
-1 MWVTRVSIARPVFAV
+1 MWITRVSIARPVFAV

-21 LCVLGVFSYVK
+21 LCVLGVFSYIK

-37 LPDLNLPIA
+37 LPDLNLPVA

-63 ITKKI
+63 ITKRV

-90 QTSVEF
+90 QTAVEF

-115 VQASFPKDAKTP
+115 IQAAFPKDAKTP

-135 ASEPVAVIGV
+135 SSEPVAVIGL
-145 LSKTKTH
+145 LSSSKSH
-152 RDVSMLAELQVVK
+152 RDLSMLAELQVVR
-165 RLQRIDGVAFIK
+165 RLQRIDGVAFIN
-177 ISGNAPREVR
+177 ISGNATREIR
-187 IDLDQQKLR
+187 IDLNQQKLR
-196 ANALLPADLSNALK
+196 AHSVLPSDISAALRN
-210 SQNQDAPIGLISNAI
+210 QNQDAPIGLISNDT

-231 MEGRAK
+231 MEGRAT
-237 NFLDLNSVVVMQRQ
+237 NYLDLNAVVVQQRNAF
-251 SLPITVADLGHLY
+251 PVAVGDLGHLY
-264 LRERELDSMARINEQ
+264 MREREFDSLARINTQ
-279 RAVTIEVFKQQDAN
+279 RAISIEVFKQQDAN
-293 IVTTGEGI
+293 IVSTGEGV
-301 KEALLEL
+301 KQALEEL
-308 QKQIPPDVDVR
+308 KKQLPSDIELRVINLSSDGVKD
-319 TISLNS
+319 SL
-325 DWVKASLKGVQK
+325 VGVQR
-337 TLLEGALLTVAIVLL
+337 TLIEGALLTVAIVLL

-366 LPISVISSFIAVQA
+366 LPIAVVSSFIAVQA

-418 KSHMQAALEG
+418 KSHMDAAREG

-451 FMDGITGRLFFP
+451 FMDGIVGRLFFP

-490 AEPPNAK
+490 AEPKDASLLK
-497 LTHLPVLGFLIQ
+497 VPVLGFLIRR
-509 QVDRFMA
+509 VDRFMA
-516 ACHGAYESLIHWI
+516 LSHALYEKLIHWI
-529 FDDAGWRIG
+529 FAE
-538 SKMKISH
+538 SKWVWGRWIKVSH
-545 RLFILLIGVLSLLAA
+545 RALVLGLAALSLLVAFA
-560 VWLSKL
+560 LASV

-583 MRLPVGSSLQRS
+583 MRLPVGSSLPRS
-595 SEKLSQVEALIRAVP
+595 SEKLKQVEEAIRTLP
-610 EVSTLVTVIGGS
+610 EVTTMVTVIGGS

-634 INIVLKPKT
+634 LNIVLKPRA
-643 ERQRTQ
+643 ERARSQ
-649 KQIEEE
+649 KQIEDAM
-655 LRKIT
+655 RKLTAPI
-660 QPVSGI
+660 SGI
-666 EVAIG
+666 EVTIG
-671 LDRPIYIA
+671 MDRPIYIA
-679 VLGNDSAS
+679 VLGNDAQR
-687 LSQFTKE
+687 LAE
-694 FSDKIKTIPGIV
+694 FSQSFAEKIKTIPGIV
-706 DVDISVKPGLTA
+706 DVDLSVKPGLTA
-718 YRVKLDDLA
+718 YSVKLDDLA
-727 MRELGLNAGQVAQTL
+727 ARELGLNARQVGAAL
-742 RAYVNGEVAT
+742 RAYINGEIAT
-752 TWLAGDGEQVQVV
+752 TWLAGDGEQIQVV
-765 LRLPEIDRQHL
+765 LRLPQADRQQL
-776 VQMNKLPVAYT
+776 AQIGKLPVAFS

-793 ELARVAKIEPT
+793 ELSRVAKIEPT
-804 QNPEVI
+804 ANPEVI

-822 ASVQGRPAGD
+822 AGVQGRPSGD
-832 VGEDVQTMMK
+832 VGQQVQDMMK
-842 NTMPPEGIYF
+842 ATALPEGIYF
-852 DLQGSTKDQQ
+852 DLGGSTKDQK
-862 DAFSAILS
+862 DAFSAITS
-870 AMLMAILFIYI
+870 AMLMAVLFIYI

-901 LALIGVMLALWVT
+901 LAMIGVMLALLIT
-914 QTTLNLFSMIGMVML
+914 GTTLNLFSMIGMVML

-944 NEARKRGSSVKDALL
+944 NGARLRGLKVKEALL

-972 TSAMI
+972 TFAMI
-977 FGMLPLALAMN
+977 FGMLPLALALN

-1004 VLTST
+1004 VITSAL
-1009 FLTLVVVPV
+1009 LTLVVVPV
-1018 IYSYLVKD
+1018 IYSYLIKD
-1026 SDSDAHKDAN
+1026 EPAP
-1036 A
+1036 